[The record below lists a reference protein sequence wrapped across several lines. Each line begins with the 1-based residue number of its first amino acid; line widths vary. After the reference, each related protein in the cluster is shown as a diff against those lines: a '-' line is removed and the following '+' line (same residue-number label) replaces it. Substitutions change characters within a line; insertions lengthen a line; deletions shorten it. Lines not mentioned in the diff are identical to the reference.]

1 MLKKLA
7 SRKGKDRVVT
17 YAVTV
22 HALEPWVGGGRP
34 RQICIGWER
43 GASRRGTTSVRA
55 PELSS
60 DGVHARYVFEESFS
74 IEATMQKTGKG
85 TYKPK
90 GLKFF
95 VLALP
100 ENAERGASVETQT
113 AGACSVDLARFVDCV
128 DGATEALDVDCAD
141 SVKIAVGTPR
151 LLISVRSAGLNGTAT
166 HAGYESDAV
175 STASYSVQVESEQ
188 TAPGYQWTAS
198 RFQTEP
204 AASVGAGQDDLA
216 ALTSMANMF
225 RKRGAVEEDTAA
237 SQERVQPQE
246 SSQTVEFESGE
257 VVEARSELFGAA
269 RAQEQPVVEEPPPPP
284 EEDPELDA
292 ARNELFGAFAPK
304 AQPISP
310 RSPKGEVDSDGFL
323 LDSDLESDGE
333 VEEATSEFARPPAEN
348 AFESERVAAEEARA
362 RAEEDALAARIEAER
377 KRAEEEERARA
388 QEAQLQAQR
397 MEEERIREEEEKRF
411 ALIEAERIKA
421 EEEARRL
428 AEESI
433 FAAHQAEEEERR
445 LAAEEA
451 MRIAQAEE
459 ERRLAEEEAA
469 RDAQAEEERRL
480 AEEEAMRIAQ
490 AEEERRLAEEE
501 AARVAQAE
509 EERRLA
515 EEEAA
520 RVAQAEEERRLAE
533 EEAMRVAQ
541 AEEERRLAELRA
553 EEERQWA
560 LEAEAERK
568 RLEEVERSRVAQ
580 EVANAARAEEERVR
594 VENVRITEHEAR
606 LQEEREQQMEEN
618 AKAAERDV
626 DAYAEA
632 VLAEEANTMLFSDSP
647 SEGTIGFRTPMGTE
661 TDAFYTPATRRTRFV
676 DSLMKPSVNRLVE
689 DEIVSMSISDVLI
702 HGVAENIEFTTAL
715 SLQDRI
721 AAVRRNKGPDAS
733 QLEFNRIMDAFGV
746 AIKGAMSNPARLLYL
761 CAQLIALR
769 VSLATM
775 DDIETR
781 DVLELEVL
789 ARDCAFDSL
798 WSATFGAVL
807 CHHDATLGLLNLKTQ
822 LDGDGERIGRA
833 WVALFQFAKARLGY
847 DSVANAEG
855 KGNST
860 KPLLAE
866 LQLNILRDLIL
877 KLDEAVLDVLINP
890 KDDAKVNGMIP
901 GGGALTF
908 AAGAEL
914 KRAISALVAAAKELN
929 IAGTPETVVPKL
941 RATAD
946 VCMIPKDALVDSKL
960 RADIVG
966 GKITAKELASVVSRF
981 RPDDFAPQPVDPDVI
996 SAVVAAAT
1004 NDAKSDEN
1012 ASNIEPYVPASTN
1025 GAPWIANLA
1034 RALAEHDAAGLSRRV
1049 PGPSAHASRWS
1060 IVADVLGAD
1069 DSA

>member
-445 LAAEEA
+445 LAEEEA

-469 RDAQAEEERRL
+469 RD
-480 AEEEAMRIAQ
+480 
-490 AEEERRLAEEE
+490 
-501 AARVAQAE
+501 
-509 EERRLA
+509 
-515 EEEAA
+515 
-520 RVAQAEEERRLAE
+520 
-533 EEAMRVAQ
+533 AQ

>member
-7 SRKGKDRVVT
+7 SRKHAKDRVV
-17 YAVTV
+17 AFVVTV
-22 HALEPWVGGGRP
+22 RALEPWARGARP
-34 RQICIGWER
+34 RRVCIGWER
-43 GASRRGTTSVRA
+43 GASRRGTTAVREA
-55 PELSS
+55 SIVN
-60 DGVHARYVFEESFS
+60 DGANARYAFEESFT

-85 TYKPK
+85 RAYKPK
-90 GLKFF
+90 GLTFF

-100 ENAERGASVETQT
+100 ENAERGTSVETQT
-113 AGACSVDLARFVDCV
+113 VGGCSVDLARFVECV
-128 DGATEALDVDCAD
+128 DGVTEFLDVDCAD
-141 SVKIAVGTPR
+141 DVRRAVGTPR
-151 LLISVRSAGLNGTAT
+151 LMISVRSSGLNGTAT
-166 HAGYESDAV
+166 HPGYESDAV
-175 STASYSVQVESEQ
+175 STASHSMQAESEQ
-188 TAPGYQWTAS
+188 TVPGYQWAAS

-204 AASVGAGQDDLA
+204 STSVGAVQDEVA
-216 ALTSMANMF
+216 ALTSMASMF
-225 RKRGAVEEDTAA
+225 KKRGAVEEDTDA
-237 SQERVQPQE
+237 SEERVEPQE
-246 SSQTVEFESGE
+246 PSRPVEFESAE
-257 VVEARSELFGAA
+257 AVEARSELFGAA
-269 RAQEQPVVEEPPPPP
+269 RAQEQPVEEPPTPP

-292 ARNELFGAFAPK
+292 ARNELFGAFAPQE
-304 AQPISP
+304 QPVSP
-310 RSPKGEVDSDGFL
+310 GAPQGTVDSDGFL
-323 LDSDLESDGE
+323 LDSDLESDVE
-333 VEEATSEFARPPAEN
+333 AEEATSEFTQPPAAD
-348 AFESERVAAEEARA
+348 AFEKERVAAGEARA
-362 RAEEDALAARIEAER
+362 QAEEDALAARIEADR
-377 KRAEEEERARA
+377 KRIEEEESARA
-388 QEAQLQAQR
+388 QEARLQAQR

-428 AEESI
+428 AEESS
-433 FAAHQAEEEERR
+433 FAAHQEEEG
-445 LAAEEA
+445 
-451 MRIAQAEE
+451 
-459 ERRLAEEEAA
+459 ERRLAEEEAM
-469 RDAQAEEERRL
+469 RVAQAEEERRL
-480 AEEEAMRIAQ
+480 AEEEAMRVAQ
-490 AEEERRLAEEE
+490 DEERRLAEEE
-501 AARVAQAE
+501 AM
-509 EERRLA
+509 
-515 EEEAA
+515 

-553 EEERQWA
+553 EEERLWA

-568 RLEEVERSRVAQ
+568 RLEEVEKSRVAQ
-580 EVANAARAEEERVR
+580 EAADAARAEEERIR
-594 VENVRITEHEAR
+594 MENVRITEHEAR
-606 LQEEREQQMEEN
+606 LQEEREQQMEAN

-647 SEGTIGFRTPMGTE
+647 SEGTTGFRTPMGTE
-661 TDAFYTPATRRTRFV
+661 TDAFYTPATRRTRFA

-715 SLQDRI
+715 SLQERI
-721 AAVRRNKGPDAS
+721 AAVRGNKGLDAS

-746 AIKGAMSNPARLLYL
+746 AIKGAMSNPARLLFL

-789 ARDCAFDSL
+789 ARNCAFDSL
-798 WSATFGAVL
+798 WSTTFGAAL
-807 CHHDATLGLLNLKTQ
+807 CPSEATLGLLNLKTH
-822 LDGDGERIGRA
+822 LNGDGERIGRA
-833 WVALFQFAKARLGY
+833 WAALFQFAKARLGY
-847 DSVANAEG
+847 DAVANAEE

-866 LQLNILRDLIL
+866 LQLDILRDLIL
-877 KLDEAVLDVLINP
+877 RLDEAVLNILINP
-890 KDDAKVNGMIP
+890 TGDERVNVMIP

-914 KRAISALVAAAKELN
+914 KRAISALVSAAKELN
-929 IAGTPETVVPKL
+929 IAGTPETIIPKL

-966 GKITAKELASVVSRF
+966 GKITAKELAAVVSRF

-996 SAVVAAAT
+996 SAVVAAAA
-1004 NDAKSDEN
+1004 NDDKSDES
-1012 ASNIEPYVPASTN
+1012 ASNIEPFVPVSTS
-1025 GAPWIANLA
+1025 GAPWVANLA
-1034 RALAEHDAAGLSRRV
+1034 RALAEHDSASLSRRV

-1060 IVADVLGAD
+1060 IVADVLNGD
-1069 DSA
+1069 DTA

>member
-1 MLKKLA
+1 M
-7 SRKGKDRVVT
+7 
-17 YAVTV
+17 
-22 HALEPWVGGGRP
+22 
-34 RQICIGWER
+34 
-43 GASRRGTTSVRA
+43 
-55 PELSS
+55 
-60 DGVHARYVFEESFS
+60 
-74 IEATMQKTGKG
+74 
-85 TYKPK
+85 
-90 GLKFF
+90 
-95 VLALP
+95 
-100 ENAERGASVETQT
+100 
-113 AGACSVDLARFVDCV
+113 DLARFVECV
-128 DGATEALDVDCAD
+128 DGVTEFVDVECAD
-141 SVKIAVGTPR
+141 DVKRAVGTPR
-151 LLISVRSAGLNGTAT
+151 LMISVRSSGLNGTAT
-166 HAGYESDAV
+166 HPGYESDAV
-175 STASYSVQVESEQ
+175 STASHSMQAESEQ
-188 TAPGYQWTAS
+188 TVPGYQWAAS

-204 AASVGAGQDDLA
+204 STSVGAGQDEVA
-216 ALTSMANMF
+216 ALTSMASMF
-225 RKRGAVEEDTAA
+225 KKRGAVEEDTDA
-237 SQERVQPQE
+237 SEEHVEPQE
-246 SSQTVEFESGE
+246 PSRPVEFESAE
-257 VVEARSELFGAA
+257 AVEARGELFGAA
-269 RAQEQPVVEEPPPPP
+269 RTQEQPVEEPPTPP

-292 ARNELFGAFAPK
+292 ARNELFGAFAPQE
-304 AQPISP
+304 QPVSP
-310 RSPKGEVDSDGFL
+310 RAPQGTVDSDGFL
-323 LDSDLESDGE
+323 LDSDLESDVE
-333 VEEATSEFARPPAEN
+333 AEEATSEFTQPPAVD
-348 AFESERVAAEEARA
+348 AFEKERVAAEEARA
-362 RAEEDALAARIEAER
+362 QAEEDALAARIEAVR
-377 KRAEEEERARA
+377 KRTEEEESARA

-428 AEESI
+428 AEEST

-445 LAAEEA
+445 
-451 MRIAQAEE
+451 R
-459 ERRLAEEEAA
+459 AEEEAMQA
-469 RDAQAEEERRL
+469 AQAEEERRL
-480 AEEEAMRIAQ
+480 AEEEAMRVAQ
-490 AEEERRLAEEE
+490 AEERRLAEEE
-501 AARVAQAE
+501 AMRVAQAE

-515 EEEAA
+515 EEEAM

-568 RLEEVERSRVAQ
+568 RLEEVEKSRVAQ
-580 EVANAARAEEERVR
+580 EAADAARAEEERVR
-594 VENVRITEHEAR
+594 MENVRITEHEAR
-606 LQEEREQQMEEN
+606 LQEEREQQMEAN

-647 SEGTIGFRTPMGTE
+647 SEGTTGFRTPMGTE
-661 TDAFYTPATRRTRFV
+661 TDAFYTPATRRTRFA

-715 SLQDRI
+715 SLQERI
-721 AAVRRNKGPDAS
+721 AAVRGNKGLDAS

-746 AIKGAMSNPARLLYL
+746 AIKGAMSNPARLLFL

-789 ARDCAFDSL
+789 ARNCAFDSL
-798 WSATFGAVL
+798 WSTTFGAAL
-807 CHHDATLGLLNLKTQ
+807 CPREATLGLLNLKTH
-822 LDGDGERIGRA
+822 LNGDGERIGRA
-833 WVALFQFAKARLGY
+833 WAALFQFAKARLGY
-847 DSVANAEG
+847 DAVANAEE

-866 LQLNILRDLIL
+866 LQLDILRDLIL
-877 KLDEAVLDVLINP
+877 RLDEAVLNILINP
-890 KDDAKVNGMIP
+890 TGDEKVNVMIP

-914 KRAISALVAAAKELN
+914 KRAISALVSAAKELN
-929 IAGTPETVVPKL
+929 IAGTPETIIPKL

-966 GKITAKELASVVSRF
+966 GKLTAKELAAVVSRF

-996 SAVVAAAT
+996 SAVVAAAA
-1004 NDAKSDEN
+1004 NDDKSDEN
-1012 ASNIEPYVPASTN
+1012 ASNIEPFVPVSTS

-1034 RALAEHDAAGLSRRV
+1034 RALAEHVSASLSRRV

-1060 IVADVLGAD
+1060 IVADVLNGD
-1069 DSA
+1069 DTA

>member
-7 SRKGKDRVVT
+7 SRKHAKDRVV
-17 YAVTV
+17 AFVVTV
-22 HALEPWVGGGRP
+22 RALEPWARGARP
-34 RQICIGWER
+34 RRVCIGWER
-43 GASRRGTTSVRA
+43 GASRRGTTAVREA
-55 PELSS
+55 SIVN
-60 DGVHARYVFEESFS
+60 DGANARYAFEESFT

-85 TYKPK
+85 GAYKPK
-90 GLKFF
+90 GLTFF

-100 ENAERGASVETQT
+100 ENAERGTRVETQT
-113 AGACSVDLARFVDCV
+113 VGGCSVDLARFVECV
-128 DGATEALDVDCAD
+128 DGVTEFLDVDCAD
-141 SVKIAVGTPR
+141 DVRRAVGTPR
-151 LLISVRSAGLNGTAT
+151 LMISVRSSGLNGTAT
-166 HAGYESDAV
+166 HPGYESDAV
-175 STASYSVQVESEQ
+175 STASHSMQAESEQ
-188 TAPGYQWTAS
+188 TVPGYQWAAS

-204 AASVGAGQDDLA
+204 STSVGAGQDEVA
-216 ALTSMANMF
+216 ALTSMASMF
-225 RKRGAVEEDTAA
+225 KKRGAVEEDTDA
-237 SQERVQPQE
+237 SEERVEPQE
-246 SSQTVEFESGE
+246 PSRPVEFESAE
-257 VVEARSELFGAA
+257 AVEARSELFGAA
-269 RAQEQPVVEEPPPPP
+269 RAQEQPVEEPPTPP

-292 ARNELFGAFAPK
+292 ARNELFGAFAPRE
-304 AQPISP
+304 QPVSP
-310 RSPKGEVDSDGFL
+310 GAPQGTVDSDGFL
-323 LDSDLESDGE
+323 LDSDLESDVE
-333 VEEATSEFARPPAEN
+333 AEEATSEFTQPPAAD
-348 AFESERVAAEEARA
+348 AFEKERVAAGEARA
-362 RAEEDALAARIEAER
+362 QAEEDALAARIEADR
-377 KRAEEEERARA
+377 KRIEEEESARA
-388 QEAQLQAQR
+388 QEARLQAQR

-428 AEESI
+428 AEESS
-433 FAAHQAEEEERR
+433 FAAHQEEEGERR
-445 LAAEEA
+445 RVEEEA
-451 MRIAQAEE
+451 MQA
-459 ERRLAEEEAA
+459 
-469 RDAQAEEERRL
+469 AQAEEERRL
-480 AEEEAMRIAQ
+480 AEEEAM
-490 AEEERRLAEEE
+490 
-501 AARVAQAE
+501 
-509 EERRLA
+509 
-515 EEEAA
+515 

-553 EEERQWA
+553 EEERLWA

-568 RLEEVERSRVAQ
+568 RLEEVEKSRVAQ
-580 EVANAARAEEERVR
+580 EAADAARAEEERIR
-594 VENVRITEHEAR
+594 MENVRIAEHEAR
-606 LQEEREQQMEEN
+606 LQEEREQQMEAN

-647 SEGTIGFRTPMGTE
+647 SEGTTGFRTPMGTE
-661 TDAFYTPATRRTRFV
+661 TDAFYTPATRRTRFA

-715 SLQDRI
+715 SLQERI
-721 AAVRRNKGPDAS
+721 AAVRGNKGLDAS

-746 AIKGAMSNPARLLYL
+746 AIKGAMSNPARLLFL

-789 ARDCAFDSL
+789 ARNCAFDSL
-798 WSATFGAVL
+798 WSTTFGAAL
-807 CHHDATLGLLNLKTQ
+807 CPSEATLGLLNLKTH
-822 LDGDGERIGRA
+822 LNGDGERIGRA
-833 WVALFQFAKARLGY
+833 WAALFQFAKARLGY
-847 DSVANAEG
+847 DAVANAEE

-866 LQLNILRDLIL
+866 LQLDILRDLIL
-877 KLDEAVLDVLINP
+877 RLDEAVLNILINP
-890 KDDAKVNGMIP
+890 TGDERVNVMIP

-914 KRAISALVAAAKELN
+914 KRAISALVSAAKELN
-929 IAGTPETVVPKL
+929 IAGTPETIIPKL

-966 GKITAKELASVVSRF
+966 GKITAKELAAVVSRF

-996 SAVVAAAT
+996 SAVVAAAA
-1004 NDAKSDEN
+1004 NDDNSDEN
-1012 ASNIEPYVPASTN
+1012 ASNIEPFVPVSTS
-1025 GAPWIANLA
+1025 GAPWVANLA
-1034 RALAEHDAAGLSRRV
+1034 RALAEHDSASLSRRV

-1060 IVADVLGAD
+1060 IVADVLNGD
-1069 DSA
+1069 DTA

>member
-7 SRKGKDRVVT
+7 SRKHAKDRVV
-17 YAVTV
+17 AFVVTV
-22 HALEPWVGGGRP
+22 RALEPWARGARP
-34 RQICIGWER
+34 RRVCIGWER
-43 GASRRGTTSVRA
+43 GASRRGTTAVREA
-55 PELSS
+55 SS
-60 DGVHARYVFEESFS
+60 ANDGANARYAFEESFT

-85 TYKPK
+85 GAYKPK
-90 GLKFF
+90 GLTFF

-100 ENAERGASVETQT
+100 ENAERGTRVETQT
-113 AGACSVDLARFVDCV
+113 VGGCSVDLARFVECV
-128 DGATEALDVDCAD
+128 DGVTEFLDVDCAD
-141 SVKIAVGTPR
+141 DVRRAVGTPR
-151 LLISVRSAGLNGTAT
+151 LMISVRSSGLNGTAT
-166 HAGYESDAV
+166 HPGYESDAV
-175 STASYSVQVESEQ
+175 STASHSMQAESEQ
-188 TAPGYQWTAS
+188 TVPGYQWAAS

-204 AASVGAGQDDLA
+204 STSVGAGQDEVA
-216 ALTSMANMF
+216 ALTSMASMF
-225 RKRGAVEEDTAA
+225 KKRGAVEEDTDA
-237 SQERVQPQE
+237 SEERVEPQE
-246 SSQTVEFESGE
+246 PSRPVEFESAE
-257 VVEARSELFGAA
+257 AVEARSELFGAA
-269 RAQEQPVVEEPPPPP
+269 RAQEQPVEEPPTPP

-292 ARNELFGAFAPK
+292 ARNELFGAFAPQE
-304 AQPISP
+304 QPVSP
-310 RSPKGEVDSDGFL
+310 RAPQGTVDSDGFL
-323 LDSDLESDGE
+323 LDSDLESDVE
-333 VEEATSEFARPPAEN
+333 AEEATSEFTQPPAAD
-348 AFESERVAAEEARA
+348 AFEKERVAAGEARA
-362 RAEEDALAARIEAER
+362 QAEEDALAARIEADR
-377 KRAEEEERARA
+377 KRTEEEESARA

-428 AEESI
+428 AEESS
-433 FAAHQAEEEERR
+433 FAAHQEEEGERR
-445 LAAEEA
+445 RVEEEA
-451 MRIAQAEE
+451 MQA
-459 ERRLAEEEAA
+459 
-469 RDAQAEEERRL
+469 AQAEEERRL
-480 AEEEAMRIAQ
+480 AEEEAM
-490 AEEERRLAEEE
+490 
-501 AARVAQAE
+501 
-509 EERRLA
+509 
-515 EEEAA
+515 

-553 EEERQWA
+553 EEERLWA

-568 RLEEVERSRVAQ
+568 RLEEVEKSRVAQ
-580 EVANAARAEEERVR
+580 EAADAARAEEERIR
-594 VENVRITEHEAR
+594 MENVRITEHEAR
-606 LQEEREQQMEEN
+606 LQEEREQQMEAN

-647 SEGTIGFRTPMGTE
+647 SEGTTGFRTPMGTE
-661 TDAFYTPATRRTRFV
+661 TDAFYTPATRRTRFA

-715 SLQDRI
+715 SLQERI
-721 AAVRRNKGPDAS
+721 AAVRGSKGLDAS

-746 AIKGAMSNPARLLYL
+746 AIKGAMSNPARLLFL

-789 ARDCAFDSL
+789 ARNCAFDSL
-798 WSATFGAVL
+798 WSTTFGAAL
-807 CHHDATLGLLNLKTQ
+807 CPSEATLGLLNLKTH
-822 LDGDGERIGRA
+822 LNGDGERIGRA
-833 WVALFQFAKARLGY
+833 WAALFQFAKARLGY
-847 DSVANAEG
+847 DAVANAEE

-866 LQLNILRDLIL
+866 LQLDILRDLIL
-877 KLDEAVLDVLINP
+877 RLDEAVLNILINP
-890 KDDAKVNGMIP
+890 TGDERVNVMIP

-914 KRAISALVAAAKELN
+914 KRAISALVSAAKELN
-929 IAGTPETVVPKL
+929 IAGTPETIIPKL

-966 GKITAKELASVVSRF
+966 GKITAKELAAVVSRF

-996 SAVVAAAT
+996 SAVVAAAA
-1004 NDAKSDEN
+1004 NDDKSDES
-1012 ASNIEPYVPASTN
+1012 ASNIEPFVPVSTS
-1025 GAPWIANLA
+1025 GAPWVANLA
-1034 RALAEHDAAGLSRRV
+1034 RALAEHDSASLSRRV

-1060 IVADVLGAD
+1060 IVADVLNGD
-1069 DSA
+1069 DTA

>member
-7 SRKGKDRVVT
+7 SRKHAKDRVV
-17 YAVTV
+17 AFVVTV
-22 HALEPWVGGGRP
+22 RALEPWARGARP
-34 RQICIGWER
+34 RRVCIGWER
-43 GASRRGTTSVRA
+43 GASRRGTTAVREA
-55 PELSS
+55 SIAN
-60 DGVHARYVFEESFS
+60 DGANARYAFEESFT

-85 TYKPK
+85 RAYKPK
-90 GLKFF
+90 GLTFF

-100 ENAERGASVETQT
+100 ENAERGTRVETQT
-113 AGACSVDLARFVDCV
+113 VGGCSVDLARFVECV
-128 DGATEALDVDCAD
+128 DGVTEFLDVDCAD
-141 SVKIAVGTPR
+141 DVRRAVGTPR
-151 LLISVRSAGLNGTAT
+151 LMISVRSSGLNGTAT
-166 HAGYESDAV
+166 HPGYESDAV
-175 STASYSVQVESEQ
+175 STASHSMQAESEQ
-188 TAPGYQWTAS
+188 TVPGYQWAAS

-204 AASVGAGQDDLA
+204 STSVGAVQDEVA
-216 ALTSMANMF
+216 ALTSMASMF
-225 RKRGAVEEDTAA
+225 KKRGAVEEDTDA
-237 SQERVQPQE
+237 SEERVEPQE
-246 SSQTVEFESGE
+246 PSRPVEFESAE
-257 VVEARSELFGAA
+257 AVEARSELFGAA
-269 RAQEQPVVEEPPPPP
+269 RAQEQPVEEPPPPP

-292 ARNELFGAFAPK
+292 ARNELFGAFAPQE
-304 AQPISP
+304 QPVSP
-310 RSPKGEVDSDGFL
+310 GAPQGTVDSDGFL
-323 LDSDLESDGE
+323 LDSDLESDVE
-333 VEEATSEFARPPAEN
+333 AEEATSEFTQPPAAD
-348 AFESERVAAEEARA
+348 AFEKERVAAGEARA
-362 RAEEDALAARIEAER
+362 QAEEDALAARIEADR
-377 KRAEEEERARA
+377 KRIEEEESARA
-388 QEAQLQAQR
+388 QEARLQAQR

-428 AEESI
+428 AEESS
-433 FAAHQAEEEERR
+433 FAAHQEEEGERR
-445 LAAEEA
+445 RVEEEA
-451 MRIAQAEE
+451 MQA
-459 ERRLAEEEAA
+459 
-469 RDAQAEEERRL
+469 AQAEEERRL
-480 AEEEAMRIAQ
+480 AEEEAM
-490 AEEERRLAEEE
+490 
-501 AARVAQAE
+501 
-509 EERRLA
+509 
-515 EEEAA
+515 

-553 EEERQWA
+553 EEERLWA

-568 RLEEVERSRVAQ
+568 RLEEVEKSRVAQ
-580 EVANAARAEEERVR
+580 EAADAARAEEERIR
-594 VENVRITEHEAR
+594 MENVRITEHEAR
-606 LQEEREQQMEEN
+606 LQEEREQQMEAN

-647 SEGTIGFRTPMGTE
+647 SEGTTGFRTPMGTE
-661 TDAFYTPATRRTRFV
+661 TDAFYTPATRRTRFA

-715 SLQDRI
+715 SLQERI
-721 AAVRRNKGPDAS
+721 AAVRGSKGLDAS

-746 AIKGAMSNPARLLYL
+746 AIKGAMSNPARLLFL

-789 ARDCAFDSL
+789 ARNCAFDSL
-798 WSATFGAVL
+798 WSTTFGAAL
-807 CHHDATLGLLNLKTQ
+807 CPSEATLGLLNLKTH
-822 LDGDGERIGRA
+822 LNGDGERIGRA
-833 WVALFQFAKARLGY
+833 WAALFQFAKARLGY
-847 DSVANAEG
+847 DAVANAEE

-866 LQLNILRDLIL
+866 LQLDILRDLIL
-877 KLDEAVLDVLINP
+877 RLDEAVLNILINP
-890 KDDAKVNGMIP
+890 TGDERVNVMIP

-914 KRAISALVAAAKELN
+914 KRAISALVSAAKELN
-929 IAGTPETVVPKL
+929 IAGTPETIIPKL

-966 GKITAKELASVVSRF
+966 GKITAKELAAVVSRF

-996 SAVVAAAT
+996 SAVVAAAA
-1004 NDAKSDEN
+1004 NDDKSDES
-1012 ASNIEPYVPASTN
+1012 ASNIEPFVPVSTS
-1025 GAPWIANLA
+1025 GAPWVANLA
-1034 RALAEHDAAGLSRRV
+1034 RALAEHDSASLSRRV

-1060 IVADVLGAD
+1060 IVADVLNGD
-1069 DSA
+1069 DTA

>member
-7 SRKGKDRVVT
+7 SRKHAKDRVV
-17 YAVTV
+17 AFVVTV
-22 HALEPWVGGGRP
+22 RALEPWARGARP
-34 RQICIGWER
+34 RRVCIGWER
-43 GASRRGTTSVRA
+43 GASRRGTTAVREA
-55 PELSS
+55 SIAN
-60 DGVHARYVFEESFS
+60 DGANARYAFEESFT

-85 TYKPK
+85 RAYKPK
-90 GLKFF
+90 GLTFF

-100 ENAERGASVETQT
+100 ENAERGTRVETQT
-113 AGACSVDLARFVDCV
+113 VGGCSVDLARFVECV
-128 DGATEALDVDCAD
+128 DGVTEFLDVDCAD
-141 SVKIAVGTPR
+141 DVRRAVGTPR
-151 LLISVRSAGLNGTAT
+151 LMISVRSSGLNGTAT
-166 HAGYESDAV
+166 HPGYESDAV
-175 STASYSVQVESEQ
+175 STASHSMQAESEQ
-188 TAPGYQWTAS
+188 TVSGYQWAAS

-204 AASVGAGQDDLA
+204 STSVGAGQDEVA
-216 ALTSMANMF
+216 ALTSMASMF
-225 RKRGAVEEDTAA
+225 KKRGAVEEDTDA
-237 SQERVQPQE
+237 SEERVEPQE
-246 SSQTVEFESGE
+246 PSRPVEFESAE
-257 VVEARSELFGAA
+257 AVEARSELFGAA
-269 RAQEQPVVEEPPPPP
+269 RAQEQPVEEPPTPP

-292 ARNELFGAFAPK
+292 ARNELFGAFAPQE
-304 AQPISP
+304 QPVSP
-310 RSPKGEVDSDGFL
+310 RAPQGTVDSDGFL
-323 LDSDLESDGE
+323 LDSDLESDVE
-333 VEEATSEFARPPAEN
+333 AEEATSEFTQPPAAD
-348 AFESERVAAEEARA
+348 AFEKERVAAGEARA
-362 RAEEDALAARIEAER
+362 QAEEDALAARIEADR
-377 KRAEEEERARA
+377 KRTEEEESARA

-428 AEESI
+428 AEESS
-433 FAAHQAEEEERR
+433 FAAHQEEEGERR
-445 LAAEEA
+445 RVEEEA
-451 MRIAQAEE
+451 MQA
-459 ERRLAEEEAA
+459 
-469 RDAQAEEERRL
+469 AQAEEERRL
-480 AEEEAMRIAQ
+480 AEEEAMR
-490 AEEERRLAEEE
+490 
-501 AARVAQAE
+501 VAQAE

-515 EEEAA
+515 EEEAM

-553 EEERQWA
+553 EEERLWA

-568 RLEEVERSRVAQ
+568 RLEEVEKSRVAQ
-580 EVANAARAEEERVR
+580 EAADAARAEEERIR
-594 VENVRITEHEAR
+594 MENVRITEHEAR
-606 LQEEREQQMEEN
+606 LQEEREQQMEAN
-618 AKAAERDV
+618 AKAAERDA

-647 SEGTIGFRTPMGTE
+647 SEGTTGFRTPMGTE
-661 TDAFYTPATRRTRFV
+661 TDAFYTPATRRTRFA

-715 SLQDRI
+715 SLQERI
-721 AAVRRNKGPDAS
+721 AAVRGNKGLDAS

-746 AIKGAMSNPARLLYL
+746 AIKGAMSNPARLLFL

-789 ARDCAFDSL
+789 ARNCAFDSL
-798 WSATFGAVL
+798 WSTTFGAAL
-807 CHHDATLGLLNLKTQ
+807 CPSEATLGLLNLKTH
-822 LDGDGERIGRA
+822 LNGDGERIGRA
-833 WVALFQFAKARLGY
+833 WAALFQFAKARLGY
-847 DSVANAEG
+847 DAVANAEE

-866 LQLNILRDLIL
+866 LQLDILRDLIL
-877 KLDEAVLDVLINP
+877 RLDEAVLNILINP
-890 KDDAKVNGMIP
+890 TGDERVNVMIP

-914 KRAISALVAAAKELN
+914 KRAISALVSAAKELN
-929 IAGTPETVVPKL
+929 IAGTPETIIPKL

-966 GKITAKELASVVSRF
+966 GKITAKELAAVVSRF

-996 SAVVAAAT
+996 SAVVAAAA
-1004 NDAKSDEN
+1004 NDDKSDES
-1012 ASNIEPYVPASTN
+1012 ASNIEPFVPVSTS
-1025 GAPWIANLA
+1025 GAPWVANLA
-1034 RALAEHDAAGLSRRV
+1034 RALAEHDSASLSRRV

-1060 IVADVLGAD
+1060 IVADVLNGD
-1069 DSA
+1069 DTA

>member
-7 SRKGKDRVVT
+7 SRKHAKDRVV
-17 YAVTV
+17 AFVVTV
-22 HALEPWVGGGRP
+22 RALEPWARGARP
-34 RQICIGWER
+34 RRVCIGWER
-43 GASRRGTTSVRA
+43 GASRRGTTAVREA
-55 PELSS
+55 SIAN
-60 DGVHARYVFEESFS
+60 DGANARYAFEESFT

-85 TYKPK
+85 GAYKPK
-90 GLKFF
+90 GLTFF

-100 ENAERGASVETQT
+100 ENAERGTRVETQT
-113 AGACSVDLARFVDCV
+113 VGGCSVDLARFVECV
-128 DGATEALDVDCAD
+128 DGVTEFLDVDCAD
-141 SVKIAVGTPR
+141 DVRRAVGTPR
-151 LLISVRSAGLNGTAT
+151 LMISVRSSGLNGTAT
-166 HAGYESDAV
+166 HPGYESDAV
-175 STASYSVQVESEQ
+175 STASHSMQAESEQ
-188 TAPGYQWTAS
+188 TVPGYQWAAS

-204 AASVGAGQDDLA
+204 STSVGAGQDEVA
-216 ALTSMANMF
+216 ALTSMASMF
-225 RKRGAVEEDTAA
+225 KKRGAVEEDTDA
-237 SQERVQPQE
+237 SEERVEPQE
-246 SSQTVEFESGE
+246 PSRPVEFESAE
-257 VVEARSELFGAA
+257 AVEARSELFGAA
-269 RAQEQPVVEEPPPPP
+269 RAQEQPVEEPPTPP

-292 ARNELFGAFAPK
+292 ARNELFGAFAPRE
-304 AQPISP
+304 QPVSP
-310 RSPKGEVDSDGFL
+310 GAPQGTVDSDGFL
-323 LDSDLESDGE
+323 LDSDLESDVE
-333 VEEATSEFARPPAEN
+333 AEEATSEFTQPPAAD
-348 AFESERVAAEEARA
+348 AFEKERVAAGEARA
-362 RAEEDALAARIEAER
+362 QAEEDALAARIEADR
-377 KRAEEEERARA
+377 KRIEEEESARA
-388 QEAQLQAQR
+388 QEARLQAQR

-428 AEESI
+428 AEESS
-433 FAAHQAEEEERR
+433 FAAHQEEEGERR
-445 LAAEEA
+445 RVEEEA
-451 MRIAQAEE
+451 MQA
-459 ERRLAEEEAA
+459 
-469 RDAQAEEERRL
+469 AQAEEERRL
-480 AEEEAMRIAQ
+480 AEEEAMR
-490 AEEERRLAEEE
+490 
-501 AARVAQAE
+501 VAQAE

-515 EEEAA
+515 EEEAM

-553 EEERQWA
+553 EEERLWA

-568 RLEEVERSRVAQ
+568 RLEEVEKSRVAQ
-580 EVANAARAEEERVR
+580 EAADAARAEEERIR
-594 VENVRITEHEAR
+594 MENVRITEHEAR
-606 LQEEREQQMEEN
+606 LQEEREQQMEAN
-618 AKAAERDV
+618 AKAAERDA

-647 SEGTIGFRTPMGTE
+647 SEGTTGFRTPMGTE
-661 TDAFYTPATRRTRFV
+661 TDAFYTPATRRTRFA

-715 SLQDRI
+715 SLQERI
-721 AAVRRNKGPDAS
+721 AAVRGNKGLDAS

-746 AIKGAMSNPARLLYL
+746 AIKGAMSNPARLLFL

-789 ARDCAFDSL
+789 ARNCAFDSL
-798 WSATFGAVL
+798 WSTTFGAAL
-807 CHHDATLGLLNLKTQ
+807 CPSEATLGLLNLKTH
-822 LDGDGERIGRA
+822 LNGDGERIGRA
-833 WVALFQFAKARLGY
+833 WAALFQFAKARLGY
-847 DSVANAEG
+847 DAVANAEE

-866 LQLNILRDLIL
+866 LQLDILRDLIL
-877 KLDEAVLDVLINP
+877 RLDEAVLNILINP
-890 KDDAKVNGMIP
+890 TGDERVNVMIP

-914 KRAISALVAAAKELN
+914 KRAISALVSAAKELN
-929 IAGTPETVVPKL
+929 IAGTPETIIPKL

-966 GKITAKELASVVSRF
+966 GKITAKELAAVVSRF

-996 SAVVAAAT
+996 SAVVAAAA
-1004 NDAKSDEN
+1004 NDDKSDES
-1012 ASNIEPYVPASTN
+1012 ASNIEPFVPVSTS
-1025 GAPWIANLA
+1025 GAPWVANLA
-1034 RALAEHDAAGLSRRV
+1034 RALAEHDSASLSRRV

-1060 IVADVLGAD
+1060 IVADVLNGD
-1069 DSA
+1069 DTA

>member
-7 SRKGKDRVVT
+7 SRKHAKDRVV
-17 YAVTV
+17 AFVVTV
-22 HALEPWVGGGRP
+22 RALEPWARGARP
-34 RQICIGWER
+34 RRVCIGWER
-43 GASRRGTTSVRA
+43 GASRRGTTAVREA
-55 PELSS
+55 SIAN
-60 DGVHARYVFEESFS
+60 DGANARYAFEESFT

-85 TYKPK
+85 GAYKPK
-90 GLKFF
+90 GLTFF

-100 ENAERGASVETQT
+100 ENAERGTRVETQT
-113 AGACSVDLARFVDCV
+113 VGGCSVDLARFVECV
-128 DGATEALDVDCAD
+128 DGVTEFLDVDCAD
-141 SVKIAVGTPR
+141 DVRRAVGTPR
-151 LLISVRSAGLNGTAT
+151 LMISVRSSGLNGTAT
-166 HAGYESDAV
+166 HPGYESDAV
-175 STASYSVQVESEQ
+175 STASHSMQAESEQ
-188 TAPGYQWTAS
+188 TVPGYQWAAS

-204 AASVGAGQDDLA
+204 STSVGAGQDEVA
-216 ALTSMANMF
+216 ALTSMASMF
-225 RKRGAVEEDTAA
+225 KKRGAVEEDTDA
-237 SQERVQPQE
+237 SEERVEPQE
-246 SSQTVEFESGE
+246 PSRPVEFESAE
-257 VVEARSELFGAA
+257 AVEARSELFGAA
-269 RAQEQPVVEEPPPPP
+269 RAQEQPVEEPPTPP

-292 ARNELFGAFAPK
+292 ARNELFGAFAPQE
-304 AQPISP
+304 QPVSP
-310 RSPKGEVDSDGFL
+310 RAPQGTVDSDGFL
-323 LDSDLESDGE
+323 LDSDLESDVE
-333 VEEATSEFARPPAEN
+333 AEEATSEFTQPPAAD
-348 AFESERVAAEEARA
+348 AFEKERVAAGEARA
-362 RAEEDALAARIEAER
+362 QAEEDALAARIEADR
-377 KRAEEEERARA
+377 KRTEEEESARA

-428 AEESI
+428 AEESS
-433 FAAHQAEEEERR
+433 FAAHQEEEGERR
-445 LAAEEA
+445 RVEEEA
-451 MRIAQAEE
+451 MQA
-459 ERRLAEEEAA
+459 
-469 RDAQAEEERRL
+469 AQAEEERRL
-480 AEEEAMRIAQ
+480 AEEEAM
-490 AEEERRLAEEE
+490 
-501 AARVAQAE
+501 
-509 EERRLA
+509 
-515 EEEAA
+515 

-553 EEERQWA
+553 EEERLWA

-568 RLEEVERSRVAQ
+568 RLEEVEKSRVAQ
-580 EVANAARAEEERVR
+580 EAADAARAEEERIR
-594 VENVRITEHEAR
+594 MENVRITEHEAR
-606 LQEEREQQMEEN
+606 LQEEREQQMEAN

-647 SEGTIGFRTPMGTE
+647 SEGTTGFRTPMGTE
-661 TDAFYTPATRRTRFV
+661 TDAFYTPATRRTRFA

-715 SLQDRI
+715 SLQERI
-721 AAVRRNKGPDAS
+721 AAVRGSKGLDAS

-746 AIKGAMSNPARLLYL
+746 AIKGAMSNPARLLFL

-789 ARDCAFDSL
+789 ARNCAFDSL
-798 WSATFGAVL
+798 WSTTFGAAL
-807 CHHDATLGLLNLKTQ
+807 CPSEATLGLLNLKTH
-822 LDGDGERIGRA
+822 LNGDGERIGRA
-833 WVALFQFAKARLGY
+833 WAALFQFAKARLGY
-847 DSVANAEG
+847 DAVANAEE

-866 LQLNILRDLIL
+866 LQLDILRDLIL
-877 KLDEAVLDVLINP
+877 RLDEAVLNILINP
-890 KDDAKVNGMIP
+890 TGDERVNVMIP

-914 KRAISALVAAAKELN
+914 KRAISALVSAAKELN
-929 IAGTPETVVPKL
+929 IAGTPETIIPKL

-966 GKITAKELASVVSRF
+966 GKITAKELAAVVSRF

-996 SAVVAAAT
+996 SAVVAAAA
-1004 NDAKSDEN
+1004 NDDKSDES
-1012 ASNIEPYVPASTN
+1012 ASNIEPFVPVSTS
-1025 GAPWIANLA
+1025 GAPWVANLA
-1034 RALAEHDAAGLSRRV
+1034 RALAEHDSASLSRRV

-1060 IVADVLGAD
+1060 IVADVLNGD
-1069 DSA
+1069 DTA

>member
-7 SRKGKDRVVT
+7 SRKHAKDRVV
-17 YAVTV
+17 AFVVTV
-22 HALEPWVGGGRP
+22 RALEPWARGARP
-34 RQICIGWER
+34 RRVCIGWER
-43 GASRRGTTSVRA
+43 GASRRGTTAVREA
-55 PELSS
+55 SIAN
-60 DGVHARYVFEESFS
+60 DGANARYAFEESFT

-85 TYKPK
+85 RAYKPK
-90 GLKFF
+90 GLTFF

-100 ENAERGASVETQT
+100 ENAERGTRVETQT
-113 AGACSVDLARFVDCV
+113 VGGCSVDLARFVECV
-128 DGATEALDVDCAD
+128 DGVTEFLDVDCAD
-141 SVKIAVGTPR
+141 DVRRAVGTPR
-151 LLISVRSAGLNGTAT
+151 LMISVRSSGLNGTAT
-166 HAGYESDAV
+166 HPGYESDAV
-175 STASYSVQVESEQ
+175 STASHSMQAESEQ
-188 TAPGYQWTAS
+188 TVPGYQWAAS

-204 AASVGAGQDDLA
+204 STSVGAGQDEVA
-216 ALTSMANMF
+216 ALTSMASMF
-225 RKRGAVEEDTAA
+225 KKRGAVEEDIDA
-237 SQERVQPQE
+237 SEERVEPQE
-246 SSQTVEFESGE
+246 PSRPVEFESAE
-257 VVEARSELFGAA
+257 AVEARSELFGAA
-269 RAQEQPVVEEPPPPP
+269 RAQEQPVEEPPTPP

-292 ARNELFGAFAPK
+292 ARNELFGAFAPQE
-304 AQPISP
+304 QPVSP
-310 RSPKGEVDSDGFL
+310 GAPQGTVDSDGFL
-323 LDSDLESDGE
+323 LDSDLESDVE
-333 VEEATSEFARPPAEN
+333 AEEATSEFTQPPAAD
-348 AFESERVAAEEARA
+348 AFEKERVAAEEARA
-362 RAEEDALAARIEAER
+362 QAEEDALAARIEADR
-377 KRAEEEERARA
+377 KRTEEEESARA

-428 AEESI
+428 AEESS
-433 FAAHQAEEEERR
+433 FAAHQEEEGERR
-445 LAAEEA
+445 
-451 MRIAQAEE
+451 RVEE
-459 ERRLAEEEAA
+459 ETMQA
-469 RDAQAEEERRL
+469 AQAEEERRL
-480 AEEEAMRIAQ
+480 AEEEAMRVAQ
-490 AEEERRLAEEE
+490 DEERRLAEEE
-501 AARVAQAE
+501 AM
-509 EERRLA
+509 
-515 EEEAA
+515 

-553 EEERQWA
+553 EEERLWA

-568 RLEEVERSRVAQ
+568 RLEEVEKSRVAQ
-580 EVANAARAEEERVR
+580 EAADAARAEEERIR
-594 VENVRITEHEAR
+594 MENVRITEHEAR
-606 LQEEREQQMEEN
+606 LQEEREQQMEAN

-647 SEGTIGFRTPMGTE
+647 SEGTTGFRTPMGTE
-661 TDAFYTPATRRTRFV
+661 TDAFYTPATRRTRFA

-715 SLQDRI
+715 SLQERI
-721 AAVRRNKGPDAS
+721 AAVRGSKGLDAS

-746 AIKGAMSNPARLLYL
+746 AIKGAMSNPARLLFL

-789 ARDCAFDSL
+789 ARNCAFDSL
-798 WSATFGAVL
+798 WSTTFGAAL
-807 CHHDATLGLLNLKTQ
+807 CPSEATLGLLNLKTH
-822 LDGDGERIGRA
+822 LNGDGERIGRA
-833 WVALFQFAKARLGY
+833 WAALFQFAKARLGY
-847 DSVANAEG
+847 DAVANAEE

-866 LQLNILRDLIL
+866 LQLDILRDLIL
-877 KLDEAVLDVLINP
+877 RLDEAVLNILINP
-890 KDDAKVNGMIP
+890 TGDERVNVMIP

-914 KRAISALVAAAKELN
+914 KRAISALVSAAKELN
-929 IAGTPETVVPKL
+929 IAGTPETIIPKL

-966 GKITAKELASVVSRF
+966 GKITAKELAAVVSRF

-996 SAVVAAAT
+996 SAVVAAAA
-1004 NDAKSDEN
+1004 NDDKSDES
-1012 ASNIEPYVPASTN
+1012 ASNIEPFVPVSTS
-1025 GAPWIANLA
+1025 GAPWVANLA
-1034 RALAEHDAAGLSRRV
+1034 RALAEHDSASLSRRV

-1060 IVADVLGAD
+1060 IVADVLNGD
-1069 DSA
+1069 DTA

>member
-7 SRKGKDRVVT
+7 SRKRVKDRVV
-17 YAVTV
+17 AFVVTV
-22 HALEPWVGGGRP
+22 RALEPWARGARP
-34 RQICIGWER
+34 RRVCIGWER
-43 GASRRGTTSVRA
+43 GASRRGTTAVREA
-55 PELSS
+55 SIAN
-60 DGVHARYVFEESFS
+60 DGANARYAFEESFT

-85 TYKPK
+85 GAYKPK
-90 GLKFF
+90 GLTFF

-100 ENAERGASVETQT
+100 ENAERGTSVETQT
-113 AGACSVDLARFVDCV
+113 VGGCSVDLARFVECV
-128 DGATEALDVDCAD
+128 DGVTEFLDVECAD
-141 SVKIAVGTPR
+141 DVRRAVGTPR
-151 LLISVRSAGLNGTAT
+151 LMISVRSSGLNGTAT
-166 HAGYESDAV
+166 QPGYESDAV
-175 STASYSVQVESEQ
+175 STASHSMQAESEQ
-188 TAPGYQWTAS
+188 TVPGYQWAAS

-204 AASVGAGQDDLA
+204 STSVGAGQDEVA
-216 ALTSMANMF
+216 ALTSMASMF
-225 RKRGAVEEDTAA
+225 KKRGAVEEDTDA
-237 SQERVQPQE
+237 SEEHVEPQE
-246 SSQTVEFESGE
+246 PSRPVEFESAE
-257 VVEARSELFGAA
+257 AVEARSELFDAA
-269 RAQEQPVVEEPPPPP
+269 RTQEQPVEEPPTPP

-292 ARNELFGAFAPK
+292 ARNELFGAFAPQE
-304 AQPISP
+304 QPVSP
-310 RSPKGEVDSDGFL
+310 RAPQGTVDSDGFL
-323 LDSDLESDGE
+323 LDSDLESDVE
-333 VEEATSEFARPPAEN
+333 AEEATSEFTQPPAAD
-348 AFESERVAAEEARA
+348 AFEKERVAAEEARA
-362 RAEEDALAARIEAER
+362 QAEEDALAARIEADR
-377 KRAEEEERARA
+377 KRTEEEESARA

-428 AEESI
+428 AEEST

-445 LAAEEA
+445 RTEEEA
-451 MRIAQAEE
+451 MQA
-459 ERRLAEEEAA
+459 
-469 RDAQAEEERRL
+469 AQAEEERRL
-480 AEEEAMRIAQ
+480 AEEEAM
-490 AEEERRLAEEE
+490 
-501 AARVAQAE
+501 
-509 EERRLA
+509 
-515 EEEAA
+515 

-568 RLEEVERSRVAQ
+568 RLEEVEKSRVAQ
-580 EVANAARAEEERVR
+580 EAADAARAEEERVR
-594 VENVRITEHEAR
+594 MENVRITEHEAR
-606 LQEEREQQMEEN
+606 LQEEREQQMEAN

-647 SEGTIGFRTPMGTE
+647 SEGTTGFRTPMGTE
-661 TDAFYTPATRRTRFV
+661 TDAFYTPATRRTRFA

-715 SLQDRI
+715 SLQERI
-721 AAVRRNKGPDAS
+721 AAVRGNKGLDAS

-746 AIKGAMSNPARLLYL
+746 AIKGAMSNPARLLFL

-789 ARDCAFDSL
+789 ARNCAFDSL
-798 WSATFGAVL
+798 WSTTFGAAL
-807 CHHDATLGLLNLKTQ
+807 CPREATLGLLNLKTH
-822 LDGDGERIGRA
+822 LNGDGERIGRA
-833 WVALFQFAKARLGY
+833 WAALFQFAKARLGF
-847 DSVANAEG
+847 DAVANAEE

-866 LQLNILRDLIL
+866 LQLDILRDLIL
-877 KLDEAVLDVLINP
+877 RLDEAVLNILINP
-890 KDDAKVNGMIP
+890 TGDEKVNVMIP

-914 KRAISALVAAAKELN
+914 KRAISALVSAAKELN
-929 IAGTPETVVPKL
+929 IAGTPETIIPKL

-966 GKITAKELASVVSRF
+966 GKLTAKELAAVVSRF

-996 SAVVAAAT
+996 SAVVAAAA
-1004 NDAKSDEN
+1004 NDDKSDEN
-1012 ASNIEPYVPASTN
+1012 ASNIEPFVPVSTS

-1034 RALAEHDAAGLSRRV
+1034 RALAEHVSASLSRRV

-1060 IVADVLGAD
+1060 IVADVLNGD
-1069 DSA
+1069 DTA

>member
-246 SSQTVEFESGE
+246 SSQTVEFESVE

-445 LAAEEA
+445 LAEEEA
-451 MRIAQAEE
+451 IRIAQAEE

-469 RDAQAEEERRL
+469 
-480 AEEEAMRIAQ
+480 
-490 AEEERRLAEEE
+490 
-501 AARVAQAE
+501 
-509 EERRLA
+509 
-515 EEEAA
+515 
-520 RVAQAEEERRLAE
+520 
-533 EEAMRVAQ
+533 RVAQ

>member
-7 SRKGKDRVVT
+7 SRKHAKDRVV
-17 YAVTV
+17 AFVVTV
-22 HALEPWVGGGRP
+22 RALEPWARGARP
-34 RQICIGWER
+34 RRVCIGWER
-43 GASRRGTTSVRA
+43 GASRRGTTAVREA
-55 PELSS
+55 SS
-60 DGVHARYVFEESFS
+60 ANDGANARYAFEESFT

-85 TYKPK
+85 RAYKPK
-90 GLKFF
+90 GLTFF

-100 ENAERGASVETQT
+100 ENAERGTRVETQT
-113 AGACSVDLARFVDCV
+113 VGGCSVDLARFVECV
-128 DGATEALDVDCAD
+128 DGVTEFLDVDCAD
-141 SVKIAVGTPR
+141 DVRRAVGTPR
-151 LLISVRSAGLNGTAT
+151 LMISVRSSGLNGTAT
-166 HAGYESDAV
+166 HPGYESDAV
-175 STASYSVQVESEQ
+175 STASHSMQAESEQ
-188 TAPGYQWTAS
+188 TVPGYQWAAS

-204 AASVGAGQDDLA
+204 STSVGAGQDEVA
-216 ALTSMANMF
+216 ALTSMASMF
-225 RKRGAVEEDTAA
+225 KKRGAVEEDTDA
-237 SQERVQPQE
+237 SEERVEPQE
-246 SSQTVEFESGE
+246 PSRPVEFESAE
-257 VVEARSELFGAA
+257 AVEARSELFGAA
-269 RAQEQPVVEEPPPPP
+269 RAQEQPVEEPPTPP

-292 ARNELFGAFAPK
+292 ARNELFGAFAPQE
-304 AQPISP
+304 QPVSP
-310 RSPKGEVDSDGFL
+310 RAPQGTVDSDGFL
-323 LDSDLESDGE
+323 LDSDLESDVE
-333 VEEATSEFARPPAEN
+333 AEEATSEFTQPPAAD
-348 AFESERVAAEEARA
+348 AFEKERVAAGEARA
-362 RAEEDALAARIEAER
+362 QAEEDALAARIEADR
-377 KRAEEEERARA
+377 KRIEEEESARA
-388 QEAQLQAQR
+388 QEARLQAQR

-428 AEESI
+428 AEESS
-433 FAAHQAEEEERR
+433 FAAHQEEEGERR
-445 LAAEEA
+445 RVEEEA
-451 MRIAQAEE
+451 MQA
-459 ERRLAEEEAA
+459 
-469 RDAQAEEERRL
+469 AQAEEERRL
-480 AEEEAMRIAQ
+480 AEEEAM
-490 AEEERRLAEEE
+490 
-501 AARVAQAE
+501 
-509 EERRLA
+509 
-515 EEEAA
+515 

-553 EEERQWA
+553 EEERLWA

-568 RLEEVERSRVAQ
+568 RLEEVEKSRVAQ
-580 EVANAARAEEERVR
+580 EAADAARAEEERIR
-594 VENVRITEHEAR
+594 MENVRITEHEAR
-606 LQEEREQQMEEN
+606 LQEEREQQMEAN

-647 SEGTIGFRTPMGTE
+647 SEGTTGFRTPMGTE
-661 TDAFYTPATRRTRFV
+661 TDAFYTPATRRTRFA

-715 SLQDRI
+715 SLQERI
-721 AAVRRNKGPDAS
+721 AAVRGSKGLDAS

-746 AIKGAMSNPARLLYL
+746 AIKGAMSNPARLLFL

-789 ARDCAFDSL
+789 ARNCAFDSL
-798 WSATFGAVL
+798 WSTTFGAAL
-807 CHHDATLGLLNLKTQ
+807 CPSEATLGLLNLKTH
-822 LDGDGERIGRA
+822 LNGDGERIGRA
-833 WVALFQFAKARLGY
+833 WAALFQFAKARLGY
-847 DSVANAEG
+847 DAVANAEE

-866 LQLNILRDLIL
+866 LQLDILRDLIL
-877 KLDEAVLDVLINP
+877 RLDEAVLNILINP
-890 KDDAKVNGMIP
+890 TGDERVNVMIP

-914 KRAISALVAAAKELN
+914 KRAISALVSAAKELN
-929 IAGTPETVVPKL
+929 IAGTPETIIPKL

-966 GKITAKELASVVSRF
+966 GKITAKELAAVVSRF

-996 SAVVAAAT
+996 SAVVAAAA
-1004 NDAKSDEN
+1004 NDDKSDEN
-1012 ASNIEPYVPASTN
+1012 ASNIEPFVPVSTS
-1025 GAPWIANLA
+1025 GAPWVANLA
-1034 RALAEHDAAGLSRRV
+1034 RALAEHDSASLSRRV

-1060 IVADVLGAD
+1060 IVADVLNGD
-1069 DSA
+1069 DTA

>member
-7 SRKGKDRVVT
+7 SRKHAKDRVV
-17 YAVTV
+17 AFVVTV
-22 HALEPWVGGGRP
+22 RALEPWARGARP
-34 RQICIGWER
+34 RRVCIGWER
-43 GASRRGTTSVRA
+43 GASRRGTTAVREA
-55 PELSS
+55 SS
-60 DGVHARYVFEESFS
+60 ANDGANARYAFEESFT

-85 TYKPK
+85 GAYKPK
-90 GLKFF
+90 GLTFF

-100 ENAERGASVETQT
+100 ENAERGTRVETQT
-113 AGACSVDLARFVDCV
+113 VGGCSVDLARFVECV
-128 DGATEALDVDCAD
+128 DGVTEFLDVDCAD
-141 SVKIAVGTPR
+141 DVRRAVGTPR
-151 LLISVRSAGLNGTAT
+151 LMISVRSSGLNGTAT
-166 HAGYESDAV
+166 HPGYESDAV
-175 STASYSVQVESEQ
+175 STASHSMQAESEQ
-188 TAPGYQWTAS
+188 TVPGYQWAAS

-204 AASVGAGQDDLA
+204 STSVGAGQDEVA
-216 ALTSMANMF
+216 ALTSMASMF
-225 RKRGAVEEDTAA
+225 KKRGAVEEDTDA
-237 SQERVQPQE
+237 SEERVEPQE
-246 SSQTVEFESGE
+246 PSRPVEFESAE
-257 VVEARSELFGAA
+257 AVEARSELFGAA
-269 RAQEQPVVEEPPPPP
+269 RAQEQPVEEPPTPP

-292 ARNELFGAFAPK
+292 ARNELFGAFAPQE
-304 AQPISP
+304 QPVSP
-310 RSPKGEVDSDGFL
+310 RAPQGTVDSDGFL
-323 LDSDLESDGE
+323 LDSDLESDVE
-333 VEEATSEFARPPAEN
+333 AEEATSEFTQPPAAD
-348 AFESERVAAEEARA
+348 AFEKERVAAGEARA
-362 RAEEDALAARIEAER
+362 QAEEDALAARIEADR
-377 KRAEEEERARA
+377 KRIEEEESARA
-388 QEAQLQAQR
+388 QEARLQAQR

-428 AEESI
+428 AEESS
-433 FAAHQAEEEERR
+433 FAAHQEEEGERR
-445 LAAEEA
+445 
-451 MRIAQAEE
+451 RVEE
-459 ERRLAEEEAA
+459 ETMQA
-469 RDAQAEEERRL
+469 AQAEEERRL
-480 AEEEAMRIAQ
+480 AEEEAMR
-490 AEEERRLAEEE
+490 
-501 AARVAQAE
+501 VAQAE

-515 EEEAA
+515 EEEAM

-553 EEERQWA
+553 EEERLWA

-568 RLEEVERSRVAQ
+568 RLEEVEKSRVAQ
-580 EVANAARAEEERVR
+580 EAADAARAEEERIR
-594 VENVRITEHEAR
+594 MENVRITEHEAR
-606 LQEEREQQMEEN
+606 LQEEREQQMEAN

-647 SEGTIGFRTPMGTE
+647 SEGTTGFRTPMGTE
-661 TDAFYTPATRRTRFV
+661 TDAFYTPATRRTRFA

-715 SLQDRI
+715 SLQERI
-721 AAVRRNKGPDAS
+721 AAVRGSKGLDAS

-746 AIKGAMSNPARLLYL
+746 AIKGAMSNPARLLFL

-789 ARDCAFDSL
+789 ARNCAFDSL
-798 WSATFGAVL
+798 WSTTFGAAL
-807 CHHDATLGLLNLKTQ
+807 CPSEATLGLLNLKTH
-822 LDGDGERIGRA
+822 LNGDGERIGRA
-833 WVALFQFAKARLGY
+833 WAALFQFAKARLGY
-847 DSVANAEG
+847 DAVANAEE

-866 LQLNILRDLIL
+866 LQLDILRDLIL
-877 KLDEAVLDVLINP
+877 RLDEAVLNILINP
-890 KDDAKVNGMIP
+890 TGDERVNVMIP

-914 KRAISALVAAAKELN
+914 KRAISALVSAAKELN
-929 IAGTPETVVPKL
+929 IAGTPETIIPKL

-966 GKITAKELASVVSRF
+966 GKITAKELAAVVSRF

-996 SAVVAAAT
+996 SAVVAAAA
-1004 NDAKSDEN
+1004 NDDKSDES
-1012 ASNIEPYVPASTN
+1012 ASNIEPFVPVSTS
-1025 GAPWIANLA
+1025 GAPWVANLA
-1034 RALAEHDAAGLSRRV
+1034 RALAEHDSASLSRRV

-1060 IVADVLGAD
+1060 IVADVLNGD
-1069 DSA
+1069 DTA

>member
-7 SRKGKDRVVT
+7 SRKHAKDRVV
-17 YAVTV
+17 AFVVTV
-22 HALEPWVGGGRP
+22 RALEPWARGARP
-34 RQICIGWER
+34 RRVCIGWER
-43 GASRRGTTSVRA
+43 GASRRGTTAVREA
-55 PELSS
+55 SIVN
-60 DGVHARYVFEESFS
+60 DGANARYAFEESFT

-85 TYKPK
+85 RAYKPK
-90 GLKFF
+90 GLTFF

-100 ENAERGASVETQT
+100 ENAERGTSVETQT
-113 AGACSVDLARFVDCV
+113 VGGCSVDLARFVECV
-128 DGATEALDVDCAD
+128 DGVTEFLDVDCAD
-141 SVKIAVGTPR
+141 DVRRAVGTPR
-151 LLISVRSAGLNGTAT
+151 LMISVRSSGLNGTAT
-166 HAGYESDAV
+166 HPGYESDAV
-175 STASYSVQVESEQ
+175 STASHSMQAESEQ
-188 TAPGYQWTAS
+188 TVSGYQWAAS

-204 AASVGAGQDDLA
+204 STSVGAGQDEVA
-216 ALTSMANMF
+216 ALTSMASMF
-225 RKRGAVEEDTAA
+225 KKRGAVEEDTDA
-237 SQERVQPQE
+237 SEERVEPQE
-246 SSQTVEFESGE
+246 PSRPVEFESAE
-257 VVEARSELFGAA
+257 AVEARSELFGAA
-269 RAQEQPVVEEPPPPP
+269 RAQEQPVEEPPTPP

-292 ARNELFGAFAPK
+292 ARNELFGAFAPQE
-304 AQPISP
+304 QPVSP
-310 RSPKGEVDSDGFL
+310 RAPQGTVDSDGFL
-323 LDSDLESDGE
+323 LDSDLESDVE
-333 VEEATSEFARPPAEN
+333 AEEATSEFTQPPAAD
-348 AFESERVAAEEARA
+348 AFEKERVAAGEARA
-362 RAEEDALAARIEAER
+362 QAEEDALAARIEADR
-377 KRAEEEERARA
+377 KRIEEEESARA
-388 QEAQLQAQR
+388 QEARLQAQR

-428 AEESI
+428 AEESS
-433 FAAHQAEEEERR
+433 FAAHQEEEGERR
-445 LAAEEA
+445 
-451 MRIAQAEE
+451 RVEE
-459 ERRLAEEEAA
+459 ETMQA
-469 RDAQAEEERRL
+469 AQAEEERRL
-480 AEEEAMRIAQ
+480 AEEEAM
-490 AEEERRLAEEE
+490 
-501 AARVAQAE
+501 
-509 EERRLA
+509 
-515 EEEAA
+515 

-553 EEERQWA
+553 EEERLWA

-568 RLEEVERSRVAQ
+568 RLEEVEKSRVAQ
-580 EVANAARAEEERVR
+580 EAADAARAEEERIR
-594 VENVRITEHEAR
+594 MENVRITEHEAR
-606 LQEEREQQMEEN
+606 LQEEREQQMEAN

-647 SEGTIGFRTPMGTE
+647 SEGTTGFRTPMGTE
-661 TDAFYTPATRRTRFV
+661 TDAFYTPATRRTRFA

-715 SLQDRI
+715 SLQERI
-721 AAVRRNKGPDAS
+721 AAVRGSKGLDAS

-746 AIKGAMSNPARLLYL
+746 AIKGAMSNPARLLFL

-789 ARDCAFDSL
+789 ARNCAFDSL
-798 WSATFGAVL
+798 WSTTFGAAL
-807 CHHDATLGLLNLKTQ
+807 CPSEATLGLLNLKTH
-822 LDGDGERIGRA
+822 LNGDGERIGRA
-833 WVALFQFAKARLGY
+833 WAALFQFAKARLGY
-847 DSVANAEG
+847 DAVANAEE

-866 LQLNILRDLIL
+866 LQLDILRDLIL
-877 KLDEAVLDVLINP
+877 RLDEAVLNILINP
-890 KDDAKVNGMIP
+890 TGDERVNVMIP

-914 KRAISALVAAAKELN
+914 KRAISALVSAAKELN
-929 IAGTPETVVPKL
+929 IAGTPETIIPKL

-966 GKITAKELASVVSRF
+966 GKITAKELAAVVSRF

-996 SAVVAAAT
+996 SAVVAAAA
-1004 NDAKSDEN
+1004 NDDKSDES
-1012 ASNIEPYVPASTN
+1012 ASNIEPFVPVSTS
-1025 GAPWIANLA
+1025 GAPWVANLA
-1034 RALAEHDAAGLSRRV
+1034 RALAEHDSASLSRRV

-1060 IVADVLGAD
+1060 IVAGVLNGD
-1069 DSA
+1069 DTA

>member
-7 SRKGKDRVVT
+7 SRKHAKDRVV
-17 YAVTV
+17 AFVVTV
-22 HALEPWVGGGRP
+22 RALEPWARGARP
-34 RQICIGWER
+34 RHVCIGWER
-43 GASRRGTTSVRA
+43 GASRRGTTALREASIVN
-55 PELSS
+55 
-60 DGVHARYVFEESFS
+60 DGANARYAFEESFT

-85 TYKPK
+85 RAYKPK
-90 GLKFF
+90 GLTFF

-100 ENAERGASVETQT
+100 ENAERGTSVETQT
-113 AGACSVDLARFVDCV
+113 VGGCSVDLARFVECV
-128 DGATEALDVDCAD
+128 DGVTEFLDVDCAD
-141 SVKIAVGTPR
+141 DVRRAVGTPR
-151 LLISVRSAGLNGTAT
+151 LMISVRSSGLNGTAT
-166 HAGYESDAV
+166 HPGYESDAV
-175 STASYSVQVESEQ
+175 STASHSMQAESEQ
-188 TAPGYQWTAS
+188 TVPGYQWAAS

-204 AASVGAGQDDLA
+204 STSVGAGQDEVA
-216 ALTSMANMF
+216 ALTSMASMF
-225 RKRGAVEEDTAA
+225 KKRGAVEEDTDA
-237 SQERVQPQE
+237 SEERVEPQE
-246 SSQTVEFESGE
+246 PSRPVEFESAE
-257 VVEARSELFGAA
+257 AVEARSELFGAA
-269 RAQEQPVVEEPPPPP
+269 RAQEQPVEEPPPPP

-292 ARNELFGAFAPK
+292 ARNELFGAFAPQE
-304 AQPISP
+304 QPVSP
-310 RSPKGEVDSDGFL
+310 RAPQGTVDSDGFL
-323 LDSDLESDGE
+323 LDSDLESDVE
-333 VEEATSEFARPPAEN
+333 AEEAASEFTQPPAAD
-348 AFESERVAAEEARA
+348 AFEKERVAAEEARA
-362 RAEEDALAARIEAER
+362 QAEEDALAARIEADR
-377 KRAEEEERARA
+377 KRTEEEESARA

-428 AEESI
+428 AEESS
-433 FAAHQAEEEERR
+433 FAAHQEEEGERR
-445 LAAEEA
+445 RVEEEA
-451 MRIAQAEE
+451 MQA
-459 ERRLAEEEAA
+459 
-469 RDAQAEEERRL
+469 AQAEEERRL
-480 AEEEAMRIAQ
+480 AEEEAMRFAQ

-501 AARVAQAE
+501 AMRVAQA
-509 EERRLA
+509 
-515 EEEAA
+515 
-520 RVAQAEEERRLAE
+520 EERRLAE

-541 AEEERRLAELRA
+541 AEEERRLAEEEAMRVEQAEEERRLAQLRA
-553 EEERQWA
+553 EEERLWA

-568 RLEEVERSRVAQ
+568 RLEEVEKSRVAQ
-580 EVANAARAEEERVR
+580 EAADAARAEEERIR
-594 VENVRITEHEAR
+594 MENVRIAEHEAR
-606 LQEEREQQMEEN
+606 LQEEREQQMEAN

-647 SEGTIGFRTPMGTE
+647 SEGTTRFRTPMGTE
-661 TDAFYTPATRRTRFV
+661 TDAFYTPATRRTRFA

-715 SLQDRI
+715 SLQERI
-721 AAVRRNKGPDAS
+721 AAVRGNKGLDAS

-746 AIKGAMSNPARLLYL
+746 AITGAMSNPARLLFL

-789 ARDCAFDSL
+789 ARNCAFDSL
-798 WSATFGAVL
+798 WSTTFGAAL
-807 CHHDATLGLLNLKTQ
+807 CPSEATLGLLNLKTH
-822 LDGDGERIGRA
+822 LNGDGERIGRA
-833 WVALFQFAKARLGY
+833 WAALFQFAKARLGY
-847 DSVANAEG
+847 DAVANAEE

-866 LQLNILRDLIL
+866 LQLDILRDLIL
-877 KLDEAVLDVLINP
+877 RLDEAVLNILINP
-890 KDDAKVNGMIP
+890 TGDERVNVMIP

-914 KRAISALVAAAKELN
+914 KRAISALVSAAKELN
-929 IAGTPETVVPKL
+929 IAGTPETIIPKL

-966 GKITAKELASVVSRF
+966 GKITAKELAAVVSRF

-996 SAVVAAAT
+996 SAVVAAAA
-1004 NDAKSDEN
+1004 NDDNSDEN
-1012 ASNIEPYVPASTN
+1012 ASNIEPFVPVSTS
-1025 GAPWIANLA
+1025 GAPWVANLA
-1034 RALAEHDAAGLSRRV
+1034 RALAEHDSASLSRRV

-1060 IVADVLGAD
+1060 IVADVLNGD
-1069 DSA
+1069 DTA

>member
-7 SRKGKDRVVT
+7 SRKHAKDRVV
-17 YAVTV
+17 AFVVTV
-22 HALEPWVGGGRP
+22 RALEPWARGARP
-34 RQICIGWER
+34 RRVCIGWER
-43 GASRRGTTSVRA
+43 GASRRGTTAVREA
-55 PELSS
+55 SIVN
-60 DGVHARYVFEESFS
+60 DGANARYAFEESFT

-85 TYKPK
+85 GAYKPK
-90 GLKFF
+90 GLTFF

-100 ENAERGASVETQT
+100 ENAERGTRVETQT
-113 AGACSVDLARFVDCV
+113 VGGCSVDLARFVECV
-128 DGATEALDVDCAD
+128 DGVTEFLDVDCAD
-141 SVKIAVGTPR
+141 DVRRAVGTPR
-151 LLISVRSAGLNGTAT
+151 LMISVRSSGLNGTAT
-166 HAGYESDAV
+166 HPGYESDAV
-175 STASYSVQVESEQ
+175 STASHSMQAESEQ
-188 TAPGYQWTAS
+188 TVPGYQWAAS

-204 AASVGAGQDDLA
+204 STSVGAGQDEVA
-216 ALTSMANMF
+216 ALTSMASMF
-225 RKRGAVEEDTAA
+225 KKRGAVEEDTDA
-237 SQERVQPQE
+237 SEERVEPQE
-246 SSQTVEFESGE
+246 PSRPVEFESAE
-257 VVEARSELFGAA
+257 AVEARSELFGAA
-269 RAQEQPVVEEPPPPP
+269 RAQEQPVEEPPTPP

-292 ARNELFGAFAPK
+292 ARNELFGAFAPRE
-304 AQPISP
+304 QPVSP
-310 RSPKGEVDSDGFL
+310 GAPQGTVDSDGFL
-323 LDSDLESDGE
+323 LDSDLESDVE
-333 VEEATSEFARPPAEN
+333 AEEATSEFTQPPAAD
-348 AFESERVAAEEARA
+348 AFEKERVAAGEARA
-362 RAEEDALAARIEAER
+362 QAEEDALAARIEADR
-377 KRAEEEERARA
+377 KRIEEEESARA
-388 QEAQLQAQR
+388 QEARLQAQR

-428 AEESI
+428 AEESS
-433 FAAHQAEEEERR
+433 FAAHQEEEGERR
-445 LAAEEA
+445 RVEEEA
-451 MRIAQAEE
+451 MQA
-459 ERRLAEEEAA
+459 
-469 RDAQAEEERRL
+469 AQAEEERRL
-480 AEEEAMRIAQ
+480 AEEEAM
-490 AEEERRLAEEE
+490 
-501 AARVAQAE
+501 
-509 EERRLA
+509 
-515 EEEAA
+515 

-553 EEERQWA
+553 EEERLWA

-568 RLEEVERSRVAQ
+568 RLEEVEKSRVAQ
-580 EVANAARAEEERVR
+580 EAADAARAEEERIR
-594 VENVRITEHEAR
+594 MENVRITEHEAR
-606 LQEEREQQMEEN
+606 LQEEREQQMEAN

-647 SEGTIGFRTPMGTE
+647 SEGTTGFRTPMGTE
-661 TDAFYTPATRRTRFV
+661 TDAFYTPATRRTRFA

-715 SLQDRI
+715 SLQERI
-721 AAVRRNKGPDAS
+721 AAVRGNKGLDAS

-746 AIKGAMSNPARLLYL
+746 AIKGAMSNPARLLFL

-789 ARDCAFDSL
+789 ARNCAFDSL
-798 WSATFGAVL
+798 WSTTFGAAL
-807 CHHDATLGLLNLKTQ
+807 CPSEATLGLLNLKTH
-822 LDGDGERIGRA
+822 LNGDGERIGRA
-833 WVALFQFAKARLGY
+833 WAALFQFAKARLGY
-847 DSVANAEG
+847 DAVANAEE

-866 LQLNILRDLIL
+866 LQLDILRDLIL
-877 KLDEAVLDVLINP
+877 RLDEAVLNILINP
-890 KDDAKVNGMIP
+890 TGDERVNVMIP

-914 KRAISALVAAAKELN
+914 KRAISALVSAAKELN
-929 IAGTPETVVPKL
+929 IAGTPETIIPKL

-966 GKITAKELASVVSRF
+966 GKITAKELAAVVSRF

-996 SAVVAAAT
+996 SAVVAAAA
-1004 NDAKSDEN
+1004 NDDNSDEN
-1012 ASNIEPYVPASTN
+1012 ASNIEPFVPVSTS
-1025 GAPWIANLA
+1025 GAPWVANLA
-1034 RALAEHDAAGLSRRV
+1034 RALAEHDSASLSRRV

-1060 IVADVLGAD
+1060 IVADVLNGD
-1069 DSA
+1069 DTA

>member
-7 SRKGKDRVVT
+7 SRKHAKDRVV
-17 YAVTV
+17 AFVVTV
-22 HALEPWVGGGRP
+22 RALEPWARGARP
-34 RQICIGWER
+34 RRVCIGWER
-43 GASRRGTTSVRA
+43 GASRRGTTAVREA
-55 PELSS
+55 SIAN
-60 DGVHARYVFEESFS
+60 DGANARYAFEESFT

-85 TYKPK
+85 GAYKPK
-90 GLKFF
+90 GLTFF

-100 ENAERGASVETQT
+100 ENAERGTRVETQT
-113 AGACSVDLARFVDCV
+113 VGGCSVDLARFVECV
-128 DGATEALDVDCAD
+128 DGVTEFLDVDCAD
-141 SVKIAVGTPR
+141 DVRRAVGTPR
-151 LLISVRSAGLNGTAT
+151 LMISVRSSGLNGTAT
-166 HAGYESDAV
+166 HPGYESDAV
-175 STASYSVQVESEQ
+175 STASHSMQAESEQ
-188 TAPGYQWTAS
+188 TVPGYQWAAS

-204 AASVGAGQDDLA
+204 STSVGAGQDEVA
-216 ALTSMANMF
+216 ALTSMASMF
-225 RKRGAVEEDTAA
+225 KKRGAVEEDTDA
-237 SQERVQPQE
+237 SEERVEPQE
-246 SSQTVEFESGE
+246 PSRPVEFESAE
-257 VVEARSELFGAA
+257 AVEARSELFGAA
-269 RAQEQPVVEEPPPPP
+269 RAQEQPVEEPPTPP

-292 ARNELFGAFAPK
+292 ARNELFGAFAPQE
-304 AQPISP
+304 QPVSP
-310 RSPKGEVDSDGFL
+310 GAPQGTVDSDGFL
-323 LDSDLESDGE
+323 LDSDLESDVE
-333 VEEATSEFARPPAEN
+333 AEEATSEFTQPPAAD
-348 AFESERVAAEEARA
+348 AFEKERVAAGEARA
-362 RAEEDALAARIEAER
+362 QAEEDALAARIEADR
-377 KRAEEEERARA
+377 KRTEEEESARA

-428 AEESI
+428 AEESS
-433 FAAHQAEEEERR
+433 FAAHQEEEGERR
-445 LAAEEA
+445 RVEEEA
-451 MRIAQAEE
+451 MQA
-459 ERRLAEEEAA
+459 
-469 RDAQAEEERRL
+469 AQAEEERRL
-480 AEEEAMRIAQ
+480 AEEEAM
-490 AEEERRLAEEE
+490 
-501 AARVAQAE
+501 
-509 EERRLA
+509 
-515 EEEAA
+515 

-553 EEERQWA
+553 EEERLWA

-568 RLEEVERSRVAQ
+568 RLEEVEKSRVAQ
-580 EVANAARAEEERVR
+580 EAADAARAEEERIR
-594 VENVRITEHEAR
+594 MENVRITEHEAR
-606 LQEEREQQMEEN
+606 LQEEREQQMEAN

-647 SEGTIGFRTPMGTE
+647 SEGTTGFRTPMGTE
-661 TDAFYTPATRRTRFV
+661 TDAFYTPATRRTRFA

-715 SLQDRI
+715 SLQERI
-721 AAVRRNKGPDAS
+721 AAVRGSKGLDAS

-746 AIKGAMSNPARLLYL
+746 AIKGAMSNPARLLFL

-789 ARDCAFDSL
+789 ARNCAFDSL
-798 WSATFGAVL
+798 WSTTFGAAL
-807 CHHDATLGLLNLKTQ
+807 CPSEATLGLLNLKTH
-822 LDGDGERIGRA
+822 LNGDGERIGRA
-833 WVALFQFAKARLGY
+833 WAALFQFAKARLGY
-847 DSVANAEG
+847 DAVANAEE

-866 LQLNILRDLIL
+866 LQLDILRDLIL
-877 KLDEAVLDVLINP
+877 RLDEAVLNILINP
-890 KDDAKVNGMIP
+890 TGDERVNVMIP

-914 KRAISALVAAAKELN
+914 KRAISALVSAAKELN
-929 IAGTPETVVPKL
+929 IAGTPETIIPKL

-966 GKITAKELASVVSRF
+966 GKITAKELAAVVSRF

-996 SAVVAAAT
+996 SAVVAAAA
-1004 NDAKSDEN
+1004 NDDKSDES
-1012 ASNIEPYVPASTN
+1012 ASNIEPFVPVSTS
-1025 GAPWIANLA
+1025 GAPWVANLA
-1034 RALAEHDAAGLSRRV
+1034 RALAEHDSASLSRRV

-1060 IVADVLGAD
+1060 IVADVLNGD
-1069 DSA
+1069 DTA

>member
-7 SRKGKDRVVT
+7 SRKHAKDRVV
-17 YAVTV
+17 AFVVTV
-22 HALEPWVGGGRP
+22 RALEPWARGARP
-34 RQICIGWER
+34 RRVCIGWER
-43 GASRRGTTSVRA
+43 GASRRGTTAVREA
-55 PELSS
+55 SIAN
-60 DGVHARYVFEESFS
+60 DGANARYAFEESFT

-85 TYKPK
+85 RAYKPK
-90 GLKFF
+90 GLTFF

-100 ENAERGASVETQT
+100 ENAERGTSVETQT
-113 AGACSVDLARFVDCV
+113 VGGCSVDLARFVECV
-128 DGATEALDVDCAD
+128 DGVTEFLDVDCAD
-141 SVKIAVGTPR
+141 DVRRAVGTPR
-151 LLISVRSAGLNGTAT
+151 LMISVRSSGLNGTAT
-166 HAGYESDAV
+166 HPGYESDAV
-175 STASYSVQVESEQ
+175 STASHSMQAESEQ
-188 TAPGYQWTAS
+188 TVPGYQWAAS

-204 AASVGAGQDDLA
+204 STSVGAGQDEVA
-216 ALTSMANMF
+216 ALTSMASMF
-225 RKRGAVEEDTAA
+225 KKRGAVEEDTDA
-237 SQERVQPQE
+237 SEERVEPQE
-246 SSQTVEFESGE
+246 PSRPVEFESAE
-257 VVEARSELFGAA
+257 AVEARSELFGAA
-269 RAQEQPVVEEPPPPP
+269 RAQEQPVEEPPTPP

-292 ARNELFGAFAPK
+292 ARNELFGAFAPQE
-304 AQPISP
+304 QPVSP
-310 RSPKGEVDSDGFL
+310 RAPQGTVDSDGFL
-323 LDSDLESDGE
+323 LDSDLESDVE
-333 VEEATSEFARPPAEN
+333 AEEATSEFTQPPAAD
-348 AFESERVAAEEARA
+348 AFEKERVAAGEARA
-362 RAEEDALAARIEAER
+362 QAEEDALAARIEADR
-377 KRAEEEERARA
+377 KRTEEEESARA

-428 AEESI
+428 AEESS
-433 FAAHQAEEEERR
+433 FAAHQEEEGERR
-445 LAAEEA
+445 RVEEEA
-451 MRIAQAEE
+451 MQA
-459 ERRLAEEEAA
+459 
-469 RDAQAEEERRL
+469 AQAEEERRL
-480 AEEEAMRIAQ
+480 AEEEAM
-490 AEEERRLAEEE
+490 
-501 AARVAQAE
+501 
-509 EERRLA
+509 
-515 EEEAA
+515 

-541 AEEERRLAELRA
+541 AEEERRLAQLRA
-553 EEERQWA
+553 EEERLWA

-568 RLEEVERSRVAQ
+568 RLEEVEKSRVAQ
-580 EVANAARAEEERVR
+580 EAADAARAEEERIR
-594 VENVRITEHEAR
+594 MENVRIAEHEAR
-606 LQEEREQQMEEN
+606 LQEEREQQMEAN

-647 SEGTIGFRTPMGTE
+647 SEGTTGFRTPMGTE
-661 TDAFYTPATRRTRFV
+661 TDAFYTPATRRTRFA

-715 SLQDRI
+715 SLQERI
-721 AAVRRNKGPDAS
+721 AAVRGNKGLDAS

-746 AIKGAMSNPARLLYL
+746 AITGAMSNPARLLFL

-789 ARDCAFDSL
+789 ARNCAFDSL
-798 WSATFGAVL
+798 WSTTFGAAL
-807 CHHDATLGLLNLKTQ
+807 CPSEATLGLLNLKTH
-822 LDGDGERIGRA
+822 LNGDGERIGRA
-833 WVALFQFAKARLGY
+833 WAALFQFAKARLGY
-847 DSVANAEG
+847 DAVANAEE

-866 LQLNILRDLIL
+866 LQLDILRDLIL
-877 KLDEAVLDVLINP
+877 RLDEAVLNILINP
-890 KDDAKVNGMIP
+890 TGDERVNVMIP

-914 KRAISALVAAAKELN
+914 KRAISALVSAAKELN
-929 IAGTPETVVPKL
+929 IAGTPETIIPKL

-966 GKITAKELASVVSRF
+966 GKITAKELAAVVSRF

-996 SAVVAAAT
+996 SAVVAAAA
-1004 NDAKSDEN
+1004 NDDNSDEN
-1012 ASNIEPYVPASTN
+1012 ASNIEPFVPVSTS
-1025 GAPWIANLA
+1025 GAPWVANLA
-1034 RALAEHDAAGLSRRV
+1034 RALAEHDSASLSRRV

-1060 IVADVLGAD
+1060 IVADVLNGD
-1069 DSA
+1069 DTA

>member
-7 SRKGKDRVVT
+7 SRKHAKDRVV
-17 YAVTV
+17 AFVVTV
-22 HALEPWVGGGRP
+22 RALEPWARGARP
-34 RQICIGWER
+34 RRVCIGWER
-43 GASRRGTTSVRA
+43 GASRRGTTAVREA
-55 PELSS
+55 SIVN
-60 DGVHARYVFEESFS
+60 DGANARYAFEESFT

-85 TYKPK
+85 RAYKPK
-90 GLKFF
+90 GLTFF

-100 ENAERGASVETQT
+100 ENAERGTSVETQT
-113 AGACSVDLARFVDCV
+113 VGGCSVDLARFVECV
-128 DGATEALDVDCAD
+128 DGVTEFLDVDCAD
-141 SVKIAVGTPR
+141 DVRRAVGTPR
-151 LLISVRSAGLNGTAT
+151 LMISVRSSGLNGTAT
-166 HAGYESDAV
+166 HPGYESDAV
-175 STASYSVQVESEQ
+175 STASHSMQAESEQ
-188 TAPGYQWTAS
+188 TVPGYQWAAS

-204 AASVGAGQDDLA
+204 STSVGAGQDEVA
-216 ALTSMANMF
+216 ALTSMASMF
-225 RKRGAVEEDTAA
+225 KKRGAVEEDTDA
-237 SQERVQPQE
+237 SEERVEPQE
-246 SSQTVEFESGE
+246 PSRPVEFESAE
-257 VVEARSELFGAA
+257 AVEARSELFGAA
-269 RAQEQPVVEEPPPPP
+269 RAQEQPVEEPPTPP

-292 ARNELFGAFAPK
+292 ARNELFGAFAPQE
-304 AQPISP
+304 QPVSP
-310 RSPKGEVDSDGFL
+310 RAPQGTVDSDGFL
-323 LDSDLESDGE
+323 LDSDLESDVE
-333 VEEATSEFARPPAEN
+333 AEEATSEFTQPPA
-348 AFESERVAAEEARA
+348 ADTFEKERVAAGEARA
-362 RAEEDALAARIEAER
+362 QAEEDALAARIEADR
-377 KRAEEEERARA
+377 KRTEEEESARA

-428 AEESI
+428 AEESS
-433 FAAHQAEEEERR
+433 FAAHQEEEGERR
-445 LAAEEA
+445 RVEEEA
-451 MRIAQAEE
+451 MQA
-459 ERRLAEEEAA
+459 
-469 RDAQAEEERRL
+469 AQAEEERRL
-480 AEEEAMRIAQ
+480 AEEEAMR
-490 AEEERRLAEEE
+490 
-501 AARVAQAE
+501 VAQAE

-515 EEEAA
+515 EEEAM

-553 EEERQWA
+553 EEERLWA

-568 RLEEVERSRVAQ
+568 RLEEVEKSRVAQ
-580 EVANAARAEEERVR
+580 EAADAARAEEERIR
-594 VENVRITEHEAR
+594 MENVRITEHEAR
-606 LQEEREQQMEEN
+606 LQEEREQQMEAN

-647 SEGTIGFRTPMGTE
+647 SEGTTGFRTPMGTE
-661 TDAFYTPATRRTRFV
+661 TDAFYTPATRRTRFA

-715 SLQDRI
+715 SLQERI
-721 AAVRRNKGPDAS
+721 AAVRGNKGLDAS

-746 AIKGAMSNPARLLYL
+746 AIKGAMSNPARLLFL

-789 ARDCAFDSL
+789 ARNCAFDSL
-798 WSATFGAVL
+798 WSTTFGAAL
-807 CHHDATLGLLNLKTQ
+807 CPSEATLGLLNLKTH
-822 LDGDGERIGRA
+822 LNGDGERIGRA
-833 WVALFQFAKARLGY
+833 WAALFQFAKARLGY
-847 DSVANAEG
+847 DAVANAEE

-866 LQLNILRDLIL
+866 LQLDILRDLIL
-877 KLDEAVLDVLINP
+877 RLDEAVYNILINP
-890 KDDAKVNGMIP
+890 TGDERVNVMIP

-914 KRAISALVAAAKELN
+914 KRAISALVSAAKELN
-929 IAGTPETVVPKL
+929 IAGTPETIIPKL

-966 GKITAKELASVVSRF
+966 GKITAKELAAVVSRF

-996 SAVVAAAT
+996 SAVVAAAA
-1004 NDAKSDEN
+1004 NDDKSDES
-1012 ASNIEPYVPASTN
+1012 ASNIEPFVPVSTS
-1025 GAPWIANLA
+1025 GAPWVANLA
-1034 RALAEHDAAGLSRRV
+1034 RALAEHDSASLSRRV

-1060 IVADVLGAD
+1060 IVADVLNGD
-1069 DSA
+1069 DTA

>member
-7 SRKGKDRVVT
+7 SRKHAKDRVV
-17 YAVTV
+17 AFVVTV
-22 HALEPWVGGGRP
+22 RALEPWARGARP
-34 RQICIGWER
+34 RRVCIGWER
-43 GASRRGTTSVRA
+43 GASRRGTTAVREA
-55 PELSS
+55 SIAN
-60 DGVHARYVFEESFS
+60 DGANARYAFEESFT

-85 TYKPK
+85 RAYKPK
-90 GLKFF
+90 GLTFF

-100 ENAERGASVETQT
+100 ENAERGTRVETQT
-113 AGACSVDLARFVDCV
+113 VGGCSVDLARFVECV
-128 DGATEALDVDCAD
+128 DGVTEFLDVDCAD
-141 SVKIAVGTPR
+141 DVRRAVGTPR
-151 LLISVRSAGLNGTAT
+151 LMISVRSSGLNGTAT
-166 HAGYESDAV
+166 HPGYESDAV
-175 STASYSVQVESEQ
+175 STASHSMQAESEQ
-188 TAPGYQWTAS
+188 TVSGYQWAAS

-204 AASVGAGQDDLA
+204 STSVGAGQDEVA
-216 ALTSMANMF
+216 ALTSMASMF
-225 RKRGAVEEDTAA
+225 KKRGAVEEDTDA
-237 SQERVQPQE
+237 SEERVEPQE
-246 SSQTVEFESGE
+246 PSRPVEFESAE
-257 VVEARSELFGAA
+257 AVEARSELFGAA
-269 RAQEQPVVEEPPPPP
+269 RAQEQPVEEPPTPP

-292 ARNELFGAFAPK
+292 ARNELFGAFAPQE
-304 AQPISP
+304 QPVSP
-310 RSPKGEVDSDGFL
+310 RAPQGTVDSDGFL
-323 LDSDLESDGE
+323 LDSDLESDVE
-333 VEEATSEFARPPAEN
+333 AEEATSEFTQPPAAD
-348 AFESERVAAEEARA
+348 AFEKERVAAGEARA
-362 RAEEDALAARIEAER
+362 QAEEDALAARIEADR
-377 KRAEEEERARA
+377 KRTEEEESARA

-428 AEESI
+428 AEESS
-433 FAAHQAEEEERR
+433 FAAHQEEEGERR
-445 LAAEEA
+445 RVEEEA
-451 MRIAQAEE
+451 MQA
-459 ERRLAEEEAA
+459 
-469 RDAQAEEERRL
+469 AQAEEERRL
-480 AEEEAMRIAQ
+480 AEEEAMR
-490 AEEERRLAEEE
+490 
-501 AARVAQAE
+501 VAQAE

-515 EEEAA
+515 EEEAM

-553 EEERQWA
+553 EEERLWA

-568 RLEEVERSRVAQ
+568 RLEEVEKSRVAQ
-580 EVANAARAEEERVR
+580 EAADAARAEEERIR
-594 VENVRITEHEAR
+594 MENVRITEHEAR
-606 LQEEREQQMEEN
+606 LQEEREQQMEAN

-647 SEGTIGFRTPMGTE
+647 SEGTTGFRTPMGTE
-661 TDAFYTPATRRTRFV
+661 TDAFYTPATRRTRFA

-715 SLQDRI
+715 SLQERI
-721 AAVRRNKGPDAS
+721 AAVRGSKGLDAS

-746 AIKGAMSNPARLLYL
+746 AIKGAMSNPARLLFL

-789 ARDCAFDSL
+789 ARNCAFDSL
-798 WSATFGAVL
+798 WSTTFGAAL
-807 CHHDATLGLLNLKTQ
+807 CPSEATLGLLNLKTH
-822 LDGDGERIGRA
+822 LNGDGERIGRA
-833 WVALFQFAKARLGY
+833 WAALFQFAKARLGY
-847 DSVANAEG
+847 DAVANAEE

-866 LQLNILRDLIL
+866 LQLDILRDLIL
-877 KLDEAVLDVLINP
+877 RLDEAVLNILINP
-890 KDDAKVNGMIP
+890 TGDERVNVMIP

-914 KRAISALVAAAKELN
+914 KRAISALVSAAKELN
-929 IAGTPETVVPKL
+929 IAGTPETIIPKL

-966 GKITAKELASVVSRF
+966 GKITAKELAAVVSRF

-996 SAVVAAAT
+996 SAVVAAAA
-1004 NDAKSDEN
+1004 NDDKSDES
-1012 ASNIEPYVPASTN
+1012 ASNIEPFVPVSTS
-1025 GAPWIANLA
+1025 GAPWVANLA
-1034 RALAEHDAAGLSRRV
+1034 RALAEHDSASLSRRV

-1060 IVADVLGAD
+1060 IVADVLNGD
-1069 DSA
+1069 DTA

>member
-7 SRKGKDRVVT
+7 SRKHAKDRVV
-17 YAVTV
+17 AFVVTV
-22 HALEPWVGGGRP
+22 RALEPWARGARP
-34 RQICIGWER
+34 RRVCIGWER
-43 GASRRGTTSVRA
+43 GASRRGTTAVREA
-55 PELSS
+55 SIAN
-60 DGVHARYVFEESFS
+60 DGANARYAFEESFT

-85 TYKPK
+85 RAYKPK
-90 GLKFF
+90 GLTFF

-100 ENAERGASVETQT
+100 ENAERGTRVETQT
-113 AGACSVDLARFVDCV
+113 VGGCSVDLARFVECV
-128 DGATEALDVDCAD
+128 DGVTEFLDVDCAD
-141 SVKIAVGTPR
+141 DVRRAVGTPR
-151 LLISVRSAGLNGTAT
+151 LMISVRSSGLNGTAT
-166 HAGYESDAV
+166 HPGYESDAV
-175 STASYSVQVESEQ
+175 STASHSMQAESEQ
-188 TAPGYQWTAS
+188 TVSGYQWAAS

-204 AASVGAGQDDLA
+204 STSVGAGQDEVA
-216 ALTSMANMF
+216 ALTSMASMF
-225 RKRGAVEEDTAA
+225 KKRGAVEEDTDA
-237 SQERVQPQE
+237 SEERVEPQE
-246 SSQTVEFESGE
+246 PSRPVEFESAE
-257 VVEARSELFGAA
+257 AVEARSELFGAA
-269 RAQEQPVVEEPPPPP
+269 RAQEQPVEEPPTPP

-292 ARNELFGAFAPK
+292 ARNELFGAFAPQE
-304 AQPISP
+304 QPVSP
-310 RSPKGEVDSDGFL
+310 RAPQGTVDSDGFL
-323 LDSDLESDGE
+323 LDSDLESDVE
-333 VEEATSEFARPPAEN
+333 AEEATSEFTQPPAAD
-348 AFESERVAAEEARA
+348 AFEKERVAAGEARA
-362 RAEEDALAARIEAER
+362 QAEEDALAARIEADR
-377 KRAEEEERARA
+377 KRTEEEESARA

-428 AEESI
+428 AEESS
-433 FAAHQAEEEERR
+433 FAAHQEEEGERR
-445 LAAEEA
+445 RVEEEA
-451 MRIAQAEE
+451 MQA
-459 ERRLAEEEAA
+459 
-469 RDAQAEEERRL
+469 AQAEEERRL
-480 AEEEAMRIAQ
+480 AEEEAMRVAQ
-490 AEEERRLAEEE
+490 DEERRLAEEE
-501 AARVAQAE
+501 AM
-509 EERRLA
+509 
-515 EEEAA
+515 

-553 EEERQWA
+553 EEERLWA

-568 RLEEVERSRVAQ
+568 RLEEVEKSRVAQ
-580 EVANAARAEEERVR
+580 EAADAARAEEERIR
-594 VENVRITEHEAR
+594 MENVRITEHEAR
-606 LQEEREQQMEEN
+606 LQEEREQQMEAN
-618 AKAAERDV
+618 AKAAERDA

-647 SEGTIGFRTPMGTE
+647 SEGTTGFRTPMGTE
-661 TDAFYTPATRRTRFV
+661 TDAFYTPATRRTRFA

-715 SLQDRI
+715 SLQERI
-721 AAVRRNKGPDAS
+721 AAVRGSKGLDAS

-746 AIKGAMSNPARLLYL
+746 AIKGAMSNPARLLFL

-789 ARDCAFDSL
+789 ARNCAFDSL
-798 WSATFGAVL
+798 WSTTFGAAL
-807 CHHDATLGLLNLKTQ
+807 CPSEATLGLLNLKTH
-822 LDGDGERIGRA
+822 LNGDGERIGRA
-833 WVALFQFAKARLGY
+833 WAALFQFAKARLGY
-847 DSVANAEG
+847 DAVANAEE

-866 LQLNILRDLIL
+866 LQLDILRDLIL
-877 KLDEAVLDVLINP
+877 RLDEAVLNILINP
-890 KDDAKVNGMIP
+890 TGDERVNVMIP

-914 KRAISALVAAAKELN
+914 KRAISALVSAAKELN
-929 IAGTPETVVPKL
+929 IAGTPETIIPKL

-966 GKITAKELASVVSRF
+966 GKITAKELAAVVSRF

-996 SAVVAAAT
+996 SAVVAAAA
-1004 NDAKSDEN
+1004 NDDNSDEN
-1012 ASNIEPYVPASTN
+1012 ASNIEPFVPVSTS
-1025 GAPWIANLA
+1025 GAPWVANLA
-1034 RALAEHDAAGLSRRV
+1034 RALAEHDSASLSRRV

-1060 IVADVLGAD
+1060 IVADVLNGD
-1069 DSA
+1069 DTA

>member
-7 SRKGKDRVVT
+7 SRKHAKDRVV
-17 YAVTV
+17 AFVVTV
-22 HALEPWVGGGRP
+22 RALEPWARGARP
-34 RQICIGWER
+34 RRVCIGWER
-43 GASRRGTTSVRA
+43 GASRRGTTAVREA
-55 PELSS
+55 SIAN
-60 DGVHARYVFEESFS
+60 DGANARYAFEESFT

-85 TYKPK
+85 RAYKPK
-90 GLKFF
+90 GLTFF

-100 ENAERGASVETQT
+100 ENAERGTRVETQT
-113 AGACSVDLARFVDCV
+113 VGGCSVDLARFVECV
-128 DGATEALDVDCAD
+128 DGVTEFLDVDCAD
-141 SVKIAVGTPR
+141 DVRRAVGTPR
-151 LLISVRSAGLNGTAT
+151 LMISVRSSGLNGTAT
-166 HAGYESDAV
+166 HPGYESDAV
-175 STASYSVQVESEQ
+175 STASHSMQAESEQ
-188 TAPGYQWTAS
+188 TVPGYQWAAS

-204 AASVGAGQDDLA
+204 STSVGAGQDEVA
-216 ALTSMANMF
+216 ALTSMASMF
-225 RKRGAVEEDTAA
+225 KKRGAVEEDTDA
-237 SQERVQPQE
+237 SEERVEPQE
-246 SSQTVEFESGE
+246 PSRPVEFESAE
-257 VVEARSELFGAA
+257 AVEARSELFGAA
-269 RAQEQPVVEEPPPPP
+269 RAQEQPVEEPPTPP

-292 ARNELFGAFAPK
+292 ARNELFGAFAPQE
-304 AQPISP
+304 QPVSP
-310 RSPKGEVDSDGFL
+310 RAPQGTVDSDGFL
-323 LDSDLESDGE
+323 LDSDLESDVE
-333 VEEATSEFARPPAEN
+333 AEEATSEFTQPPAAD
-348 AFESERVAAEEARA
+348 AFEKERVAAGEARA
-362 RAEEDALAARIEAER
+362 QAEEDALAARIEADR
-377 KRAEEEERARA
+377 KRTEEEESARA

-428 AEESI
+428 AEESS
-433 FAAHQAEEEERR
+433 FAAHQEEEGERR
-445 LAAEEA
+445 RVEEEA
-451 MRIAQAEE
+451 MQAV
-459 ERRLAEEEAA
+459 
-469 RDAQAEEERRL
+469 QAEEERRL
-480 AEEEAMRIAQ
+480 AEEEAMR
-490 AEEERRLAEEE
+490 
-501 AARVAQAE
+501 VAQAE
-509 EERRLA
+509 
-515 EEEAA
+515 
-520 RVAQAEEERRLAE
+520 QERRLAE

-553 EEERQWA
+553 EEERLWA

-568 RLEEVERSRVAQ
+568 RLEEVEKSRVAQ
-580 EVANAARAEEERVR
+580 EAADAARAEEERIR
-594 VENVRITEHEAR
+594 MENVRITEHEAR
-606 LQEEREQQMEEN
+606 LQEEREQQMEAN

-647 SEGTIGFRTPMGTE
+647 SKGTTGFRTPMGTE
-661 TDAFYTPATRRTRFV
+661 TDAFYTPATRRTRFA

-715 SLQDRI
+715 SLQERI
-721 AAVRRNKGPDAS
+721 AAVRGSKGLDAS

-746 AIKGAMSNPARLLYL
+746 AIKGAMSNPARLLFL

-789 ARDCAFDSL
+789 ARNCAFDSL
-798 WSATFGAVL
+798 WSTTFGAAL
-807 CHHDATLGLLNLKTQ
+807 CPSEATLGLLNLKTH
-822 LDGDGERIGRA
+822 LNGDGERIGRA
-833 WVALFQFAKARLGY
+833 WAALFQFAKARLGY
-847 DSVANAEG
+847 DAVANAEE

-866 LQLNILRDLIL
+866 LQLDILRDLIL
-877 KLDEAVLDVLINP
+877 RLDEAVLNILINP
-890 KDDAKVNGMIP
+890 TGDERVNVMIP

-914 KRAISALVAAAKELN
+914 KRAISALVSAAKELN
-929 IAGTPETVVPKL
+929 IAGTPETIIPKL

-966 GKITAKELASVVSRF
+966 GKITAKELAAVVSRF

-996 SAVVAAAT
+996 SAVVAAAA
-1004 NDAKSDEN
+1004 NDDKSDES
-1012 ASNIEPYVPASTN
+1012 ASNIEPFVPVSTS
-1025 GAPWIANLA
+1025 GAPWVANLA
-1034 RALAEHDAAGLSRRV
+1034 RALADHDSASLSRRV

-1060 IVADVLGAD
+1060 IVADVLNGD
-1069 DSA
+1069 DTA

>member
-7 SRKGKDRVVT
+7 SRKHAKDRVV
-17 YAVTV
+17 AFVVTV
-22 HALEPWVGGGRP
+22 RALEPWARGARP
-34 RQICIGWER
+34 RRVCIGWER
-43 GASRRGTTSVRA
+43 GASRRGTTAVREA
-55 PELSS
+55 SIVN
-60 DGVHARYVFEESFS
+60 DGANARYAFEESFT
-74 IEATMQKTGKG
+74 IGARMQKTGKG
-85 TYKPK
+85 RAYKPK
-90 GLKFF
+90 GLTFF

-100 ENAERGASVETQT
+100 ENAERGTSVETQT
-113 AGACSVDLARFVDCV
+113 VGGCSVDLARFVECV
-128 DGATEALDVDCAD
+128 DGVTEFLDVDCAD
-141 SVKIAVGTPR
+141 DVRRAVGTPR
-151 LLISVRSAGLNGTAT
+151 LMISVRSSGLNGTAT
-166 HAGYESDAV
+166 HPGYESDAV
-175 STASYSVQVESEQ
+175 STASHSMQAESEQ
-188 TAPGYQWTAS
+188 TVPGYQWAAS

-204 AASVGAGQDDLA
+204 STSVGAGQDEVA
-216 ALTSMANMF
+216 ALTSMASMF
-225 RKRGAVEEDTAA
+225 KKRGAVEEDTDA
-237 SQERVQPQE
+237 SEERVEPQE
-246 SSQTVEFESGE
+246 PSRPVEFESAE
-257 VVEARSELFGAA
+257 AVEARSELFGAA
-269 RAQEQPVVEEPPPPP
+269 RAQEQPVEEPPTPP

-292 ARNELFGAFAPK
+292 ARNELFGAFAPQE
-304 AQPISP
+304 QPVSP
-310 RSPKGEVDSDGFL
+310 RAPQGTVDSDGFL
-323 LDSDLESDGE
+323 LDSDLESDVE
-333 VEEATSEFARPPAEN
+333 AEEATSEFTQPPAAD
-348 AFESERVAAEEARA
+348 AFEKERVAAEEARA
-362 RAEEDALAARIEAER
+362 QAEEDALAARIEADR
-377 KRAEEEERARA
+377 KRTEEEESARA

-428 AEESI
+428 AEESS
-433 FAAHQAEEEERR
+433 FAAHQEEEGERR
-445 LAAEEA
+445 RVEEEA
-451 MRIAQAEE
+451 MQA
-459 ERRLAEEEAA
+459 
-469 RDAQAEEERRL
+469 AQAEEERRL
-480 AEEEAMRIAQ
+480 AEEEAMR
-490 AEEERRLAEEE
+490 
-501 AARVAQAE
+501 VAQAE

-515 EEEAA
+515 EEEAM
-520 RVAQAEEERRLAE
+520 RVAQAEQERRLAE

-553 EEERQWA
+553 EEERLWA

-568 RLEEVERSRVAQ
+568 RLEEVEKSRVAQ
-580 EVANAARAEEERVR
+580 EAADAARAEEERIR
-594 VENVRITEHEAR
+594 MENVRITEHEAR
-606 LQEEREQQMEEN
+606 LQEEREQQMEAN

-647 SEGTIGFRTPMGTE
+647 SEGTTGFRTPMGTE
-661 TDAFYTPATRRTRFV
+661 TDAFYTPATRRTRFA

-715 SLQDRI
+715 SLQERI
-721 AAVRRNKGPDAS
+721 AAVRGSKGLDAS

-746 AIKGAMSNPARLLYL
+746 AIKGAMSNPARLLFL

-789 ARDCAFDSL
+789 ARNCAFDSL
-798 WSATFGAVL
+798 WSTTFGAAL
-807 CHHDATLGLLNLKTQ
+807 CPSEATLGLLNLKTH
-822 LDGDGERIGRA
+822 LNGDGERIGRA
-833 WVALFQFAKARLGY
+833 WAALFQFAKARLGY
-847 DSVANAEG
+847 DAVANAEE

-866 LQLNILRDLIL
+866 LQLDILRDLIL
-877 KLDEAVLDVLINP
+877 RLDEAVLNILINP
-890 KDDAKVNGMIP
+890 TGDERVNVMIP

-914 KRAISALVAAAKELN
+914 KRAISALVSAAKELN
-929 IAGTPETVVPKL
+929 IAGTPETIIPKL

-966 GKITAKELASVVSRF
+966 GKITAKELAAVVSRF

-996 SAVVAAAT
+996 SAVVAAAA
-1004 NDAKSDEN
+1004 NDDKSDES
-1012 ASNIEPYVPASTN
+1012 ASNIEPFVPVSTS
-1025 GAPWIANLA
+1025 GAPWVANLA
-1034 RALAEHDAAGLSRRV
+1034 RALAEHDSASLSRRV

-1060 IVADVLGAD
+1060 IVADVLNGD
-1069 DSA
+1069 DTA

>member
-7 SRKGKDRVVT
+7 SRKHAKDRVV
-17 YAVTV
+17 AFVVTV
-22 HALEPWVGGGRP
+22 RALEPWARGARP
-34 RQICIGWER
+34 RRVCIGWER
-43 GASRRGTTSVRA
+43 GASRRGTTAVREA
-55 PELSS
+55 SIAN
-60 DGVHARYVFEESFS
+60 DGANARYAFEESFT

-85 TYKPK
+85 RAYKPK
-90 GLKFF
+90 GLTFF

-100 ENAERGASVETQT
+100 ENAERGTRVETQT
-113 AGACSVDLARFVDCV
+113 VGGCSVDLARFVECV
-128 DGATEALDVDCAD
+128 DGVTEFLDVDCAD
-141 SVKIAVGTPR
+141 DVRRAVGTPR
-151 LLISVRSAGLNGTAT
+151 LMISVRSSGLNGTAT
-166 HAGYESDAV
+166 HPGYESDAV
-175 STASYSVQVESEQ
+175 STASHSMQAESEQ
-188 TAPGYQWTAS
+188 TVPGYQWAAS

-204 AASVGAGQDDLA
+204 STSVGAVQDEVA
-216 ALTSMANMF
+216 ALTSMASMF
-225 RKRGAVEEDTAA
+225 KKRGAVEEDTDA
-237 SQERVQPQE
+237 SEERVEPQE
-246 SSQTVEFESGE
+246 PSRPVEFESAE
-257 VVEARSELFGAA
+257 AVEARSELFGAA
-269 RAQEQPVVEEPPPPP
+269 RAQEQPVEEPPPPP

-292 ARNELFGAFAPK
+292 ARNELFGAFAPQE
-304 AQPISP
+304 QPVSP
-310 RSPKGEVDSDGFL
+310 RAPQGTVDSDGFL
-323 LDSDLESDGE
+323 LDSDLESDVE
-333 VEEATSEFARPPAEN
+333 AEEATSEFTQPPAAD
-348 AFESERVAAEEARA
+348 AFEKERVAAGEARA
-362 RAEEDALAARIEAER
+362 QAEEDALAARIEADR
-377 KRAEEEERARA
+377 KRTEEEESARA

-428 AEESI
+428 AEESS
-433 FAAHQAEEEERR
+433 FAAHQEEEGERR
-445 LAAEEA
+445 RVEEEA
-451 MRIAQAEE
+451 MQA
-459 ERRLAEEEAA
+459 
-469 RDAQAEEERRL
+469 AQAEEERRL
-480 AEEEAMRIAQ
+480 AEEEAMR
-490 AEEERRLAEEE
+490 
-501 AARVAQAE
+501 VAQAE

-515 EEEAA
+515 EEEAM
-520 RVAQAEEERRLAE
+520 RVAQAEQERRLAE

-553 EEERQWA
+553 EEERLWA

-568 RLEEVERSRVAQ
+568 RLEEVEKSRVAQ
-580 EVANAARAEEERVR
+580 EAADAARAEEERIR
-594 VENVRITEHEAR
+594 MENVRITEHEAR
-606 LQEEREQQMEEN
+606 LQEEREQQMEAN

-647 SEGTIGFRTPMGTE
+647 SEGTTGFRTPMGTE
-661 TDAFYTPATRRTRFV
+661 TDAFYTPATRRTRFA

-715 SLQDRI
+715 SLQERI
-721 AAVRRNKGPDAS
+721 AAVRGSKGLDAS

-746 AIKGAMSNPARLLYL
+746 AIKGAMSNPARLLFL

-789 ARDCAFDSL
+789 ARNCAFDSL
-798 WSATFGAVL
+798 WSTTFGAAL
-807 CHHDATLGLLNLKTQ
+807 CPSEATLGLLNLKTH
-822 LDGDGERIGRA
+822 LNGDGERIGRA
-833 WVALFQFAKARLGY
+833 WAALFQFAKARLGY
-847 DSVANAEG
+847 DAVANAEE

-866 LQLNILRDLIL
+866 LQLDILRDLIL
-877 KLDEAVLDVLINP
+877 RLDEAVLNILINP
-890 KDDAKVNGMIP
+890 TGDERVNVMIP

-914 KRAISALVAAAKELN
+914 KRAISALVSAAKELN
-929 IAGTPETVVPKL
+929 IAGTPETIIPKL

-966 GKITAKELASVVSRF
+966 GKITAKELAAVVSRF

-996 SAVVAAAT
+996 SAVVAAAA
-1004 NDAKSDEN
+1004 NDDKSDES
-1012 ASNIEPYVPASTN
+1012 ASNIEPFVPVSTS
-1025 GAPWIANLA
+1025 GAPWVANLA
-1034 RALAEHDAAGLSRRV
+1034 RALAEHDSASLSRRV

-1060 IVADVLGAD
+1060 IVADVLNGD
-1069 DSA
+1069 DTA

>member
-7 SRKGKDRVVT
+7 SRKHAKDRVV
-17 YAVTV
+17 AFVVTV
-22 HALEPWVGGGRP
+22 RALEPWARGARP
-34 RQICIGWER
+34 RRVCIGWER
-43 GASRRGTTSVRA
+43 GASRRGTTAVREA
-55 PELSS
+55 SIVN
-60 DGVHARYVFEESFS
+60 DGANARYAFEESFT

-85 TYKPK
+85 RAYKPK
-90 GLKFF
+90 GLTFF

-100 ENAERGASVETQT
+100 ENAERGTSVETQT
-113 AGACSVDLARFVDCV
+113 VGGCSVDLARFVECV
-128 DGATEALDVDCAD
+128 DGVTEFLDVDCAD
-141 SVKIAVGTPR
+141 DVRRAVGTPR
-151 LLISVRSAGLNGTAT
+151 LMISVRSSGLNGTAT
-166 HAGYESDAV
+166 HPGYESDAV
-175 STASYSVQVESEQ
+175 STASHSMQAESEQ
-188 TAPGYQWTAS
+188 TVPGYQWAAS

-204 AASVGAGQDDLA
+204 STSVGAGQDEVA
-216 ALTSMANMF
+216 ALTSMASMF
-225 RKRGAVEEDTAA
+225 KKRGAVEEDTDA
-237 SQERVQPQE
+237 SEERVEPQE
-246 SSQTVEFESGE
+246 PSRPVEFESAE
-257 VVEARSELFGAA
+257 AVEARSELFGAA
-269 RAQEQPVVEEPPPPP
+269 RAQEQPVEEPPTPP

-292 ARNELFGAFAPK
+292 ARNELFGAFAPQE
-304 AQPISP
+304 QPVSP
-310 RSPKGEVDSDGFL
+310 GAPQGTVDSDGFL
-323 LDSDLESDGE
+323 LDSDLESDVE
-333 VEEATSEFARPPAEN
+333 AEEATSEFTQPPAAD
-348 AFESERVAAEEARA
+348 AFEKERVAAEEARA
-362 RAEEDALAARIEAER
+362 QAEEDALAARIEADR
-377 KRAEEEERARA
+377 KRTEEEESARA

-428 AEESI
+428 AEESS
-433 FAAHQAEEEERR
+433 FAAHQEEEGERR
-445 LAAEEA
+445 RVEEEA
-451 MRIAQAEE
+451 MQA
-459 ERRLAEEEAA
+459 
-469 RDAQAEEERRL
+469 AQAEEERRL
-480 AEEEAMRIAQ
+480 AEEEAM
-490 AEEERRLAEEE
+490 
-501 AARVAQAE
+501 
-509 EERRLA
+509 
-515 EEEAA
+515 

-541 AEEERRLAELRA
+541 AEEERRLAELQA
-553 EEERQWA
+553 EEERLWA

-568 RLEEVERSRVAQ
+568 RLEEVEKSRVAQ
-580 EVANAARAEEERVR
+580 EAADAARAEEERIR
-594 VENVRITEHEAR
+594 MENVRIAEHEAR
-606 LQEEREQQMEEN
+606 LQEEREQQMEAN

-647 SEGTIGFRTPMGTE
+647 SEGTTGFRTPMGTE
-661 TDAFYTPATRRTRFV
+661 TDAFYTPATRRTRFA

-715 SLQDRI
+715 SLQERI
-721 AAVRRNKGPDAS
+721 AAVRGNKGLDAS

-746 AIKGAMSNPARLLYL
+746 AITGAMSNPARLLFL

-789 ARDCAFDSL
+789 ARNCAFDSL
-798 WSATFGAVL
+798 WSTTFGAAL
-807 CHHDATLGLLNLKTQ
+807 CPSEATLGLLNLKTH
-822 LDGDGERIGRA
+822 LNGDGERIGRA
-833 WVALFQFAKARLGY
+833 WAALFQFAKARLGY
-847 DSVANAEG
+847 DAVANAEE

-866 LQLNILRDLIL
+866 LQLDILRDLIL
-877 KLDEAVLDVLINP
+877 RLDEAVLNILINP
-890 KDDAKVNGMIP
+890 TGDERVNVMIP

-914 KRAISALVAAAKELN
+914 KRAISALVSAAKELN
-929 IAGTPETVVPKL
+929 IAGTPETIIPKL

-966 GKITAKELASVVSRF
+966 GKITAKELAAVVSRF

-996 SAVVAAAT
+996 SAVVAAAA
-1004 NDAKSDEN
+1004 NDDKSDES
-1012 ASNIEPYVPASTN
+1012 ASNIEPFVPVSTS
-1025 GAPWIANLA
+1025 GAPWVANLA
-1034 RALAEHDAAGLSRRV
+1034 RALAEHDSASLSRRV

-1060 IVADVLGAD
+1060 IVADVLNGD
-1069 DSA
+1069 DTT

>member
-17 YAVTV
+17 YAITV

-60 DGVHARYVFEESFS
+60 DGVYARYAFEESFS

-90 GLKFF
+90 GLTFF
-95 VLALP
+95 LLVLP

-113 AGACSVDLARFVDCV
+113 AGACSVDLARFVECV

-151 LLISVRSAGLNGTAT
+151 LLISVRSSGLNGTAT
-166 HAGYESDAV
+166 HPGYESDAV
-175 STASYSVQVESEQ
+175 STASYSVQAESEQ
-188 TAPGYQWTAS
+188 TASGYQWAAS

-204 AASVGAGQDDLA
+204 AASVGAGQDDVA
-216 ALTSMANMF
+216 ALTSMASMF

-237 SQERVQPQE
+237 SQERVQPRE
-246 SSQTVEFESGE
+246 SSQNVEFESAE

-304 AQPISP
+304 TQPVSP

-333 VEEATSEFARPPAEN
+333 AEEAASEFARPPAED

-428 AEESI
+428 AEESA

-445 LAAEEA
+445 LA
-451 MRIAQAEE
+451 
-459 ERRLAEEEAA
+459 EEEAV
-469 RDAQAEEERRL
+469 
-480 AEEEAMRIAQ
+480 
-490 AEEERRLAEEE
+490 
-501 AARVAQAE
+501 RVAK
-509 EERRLA
+509 
-515 EEEAA
+515 
-520 RVAQAEEERRLAE
+520 
-533 EEAMRVAQ
+533 

-580 EVANAARAEEERVR
+580 EAAAAARAEEERAR

-618 AKAAERDV
+618 ARAAERDV

-647 SEGTIGFRTPMGTE
+647 SEGTTGFRTPMGTE

-789 ARDCAFDSL
+789 ARNCAFDSL
-798 WSATFGAVL
+798 WSTTFGAVL
-807 CHHDATLGLLNLKTQ
+807 CHREATLGLLNLKTQ

-833 WVALFQFAKARLGY
+833 WAALFQFAKARLGY

-877 KLDEAVLDVLINP
+877 KLDEAVLDVLINH

-929 IAGTPETVVPKL
+929 IAGTPETIVPKL

-966 GKITAKELASVVSRF
+966 GKITAKELASVVSQF

-1004 NDAKSDEN
+1004 NDAESDEN

-1034 RALAEHDAAGLSRRV
+1034 RALAEHDAAGLPRRV

-1069 DSA
+1069 DTA